1 MKSFLKA
8 GFALLALQSLA
19 FGAGGL
25 LVNKAKTDWTPQENG
40 KVSMTQ
46 ITVENNEK
54 RNAISFNPTGNKDGE
69 NYIMDVVLPPDGL
82 GYGENQKFTFA
93 FHNPKKVD
101 SEDKVGYL
109 EVIVDLS
116 SAKSILASTTK
127 KDEKITK
134 NMADSEVTSPE
145 VYGQY
150 KDNGIGFYMYSQ
162 KHTSNEYQQGTNF
175 GKCKNEIKNGKL
187 DSTAKQFKIVIPDNL
202 CTKQGNKETCKD
214 NNYATLVFATDTFYR
229 DCKTNANTND
239 SKSNFFGIRLS
250 VKHSTEKYSGS
261 SLVLNNMSYNAGASS
276 DAKSTYNLPTLI
288 IGREDVMPE
297 LCTPGMKE
305 ANEKARKAGR
315 AEPYECNFH
324 SQCVKV
330 SCPGNTGTCWS
341 CTGGTKK
348 KQLLWA
354 ACGESDIKDE
364 MDCRK
369 TGAEC
374 KNRIQPQETLMISTA
389 DSSWLFKNRRNNRDD
404 ERLTT
409 YVYPKN
415 SPYPQ
420 DFNDPITN
428 TFGLYKCD
436 QDRVIGGDASNWAS
450 HFQCF
455 NEITWAGNGVYRSTD
470 RNTFNRYGWGSPG
483 DYIQWKYAEP
493 RKLFVFDNTSFDF
506 EGKCWKDFVLNSTI
520 YSGGYL
526 FRREQAV
533 QGNVGGYDLSRI
545 DDCNFYNIRGYSAQF
560 YDDRTY
566 KYHVKAP
573 KIFTISL
580 RDFEKKSN
588 LRILDKNKVSNLVKS
603 NGARTLAE
611 KVFEE
616 ADYKEADHKNLP
628 AFEAKFRIVNAGT
641 ASEAPKKYYFKKD
654 MNCWILSDK
663 GVRTDKKLGN
673 SIERGGKG
681 KGRVNVSIDGSED
694 EPTFTIKSKDF
705 SSDLKGLRIQ
715 CQLDFSDYTNVKD
728 HGSKYRNQP
737 FKYAGLYKNFAY
749 NIQLA
754 SLKILNTTGAHYNDL
769 ALSTRC
775 DFATYWDAFPGNV
788 FERSPIFYNQNDR
801 FEGGKY
807 IARKPFLGHES
818 KRPEG
823 DAGAGDAAQ
832 GPNISSKTRHFRFD
846 ARPLFYAANPVNDN
860 DKLYAGY
867 KYPEDKTKERALNPE
882 EDLKYLSDK
891 TANDKLIE
899 NRAIFFPKSYSG
911 NVSALDI
918 DAKDAEGKPI
928 KGFTSSLTG
937 VIASIY
943 ARDDELEFKQLPS
956 IYSTNNKNNTG
967 TTQKLYNQIENC
979 FNDNICQAV
988 WADLKPKPNP
998 PATFTANA
1006 FVYSDIVNGD
1016 KYLAYN
1022 NYGKTLLRLGDSE
1035 QTTFSQN
1042 NKTTHSDDPEPL
1054 CDVGEAKSTCDAGDP
1069 NCQKFRA
1076 NGGLYGCDTIV
1087 VNNSKAHNLQ
1097 NMPADFE
1104 RKGFKFYTFNPAM
1117 MKINTTLSNKSASNS
1132 PYNSE
1137 KFTYHRA
1144 PCSSYPDSTNCND
1157 ELENAT
1163 FTIQVGAAG
1172 ANKANILANNFLS
1185 RYDGQA
1191 KAPNDPAEDN
1201 IEFRSGLVTPVVVHP
1216 DNRNVNNHISTNEFR
1231 FKITSE
1237 QFKTMSLLLAPR
1249 CDTMKLGYSG
1259 LKEICRNGNT
1269 IDENNYIAKA
1279 VGAQLVT
1286 ATKKMHNQQNT
1297 QGTQYLEQTHYQNL
1311 LAGASKNGVLDVT
1324 IFKTGFTKGVADLKN
1339 IDRTT
1344 NPKKDLGLLF
1354 GQKASEYSL
1363 KEKEPVPIKTEAKK
1377 VEVPDKNQEPKN
1389 KWLEDNN
1396 ISAMV
1401 DATGGAAILD
1411 VVLVAP
1417 NKQVGGKTGDLKD
1430 NAVFLAAYTS
1440 NPLMAKE
1447 LQDAKIIGDIIPGY
1461 ANYYRI
1467 RRDAF
1472 PALNA
1477 KLFEYSVD
1485 GADIGANNITAIG
1498 QNEQSQKQ
1506 SGDFLKVPAGKS
1518 VFVKLLGD
1526 DAQMYCN
1533 FIRNCYPLPNG
1544 AGYGAIFTS
1553 FESKS
1558 TDWKGGSTII
1568 DEAVNKAKTR
1578 PTQRRIA
1585 WSDCNF
1591 CLSF

>member
-8 GFALLALQSLA
+8 GFTLLALQSLA

-25 LVNKAKTDWTPQENG
+25 LVNKAKTDWTPQDGG
-40 KVSMTQ
+40 KVTMTKINGTMQ
-46 ITVENNEK
+46 
-54 RNAISFNPTGNKDGE
+54 AISFTTNGNKDGE
-69 NYIMDVVLPPDGL
+69 NYIMDVVSDGGL
-82 GYGENQKFTFA
+82 GHGGTRPAGQNNAQQYTFA
-93 FHNPKKVD
+93 FQNPKKVYD
-101 SEDKVGYL
+101 ESKVGYL

-116 SAKSILASTTK
+116 SAKSIPASITK
-127 KDEKITK
+127 KDETIK
-134 NMADSEVTSPE
+134 NNINADKVTSPE

-150 KDNGIGFYMYSQ
+150 KDNGIGFYMYSK
-162 KHTSNEYQQGTNF
+162 KHASNEYQDGTNF

-214 NNYATLVFATDTFYR
+214 NNYATLIFATDTFYK
-229 DCKTNANTND
+229 DCKTKAENAND
-239 SKSNFFGIRLS
+239 FEKSKSNFFGIRLS

-261 SLVLNNMSYNAGASS
+261 SLVLNNMSYNSGLSSGAG
-276 DAKSTYNLPTLI
+276 TYNLPTLI
-288 IGREDVMPE
+288 IGREEELPE

-315 AEPYECNFH
+315 SEPYECNFN

-330 SCPGNTGTCWS
+330 SCPNLKDGDTCWN
-341 CTGGTKK
+341 CTGGVKK

-369 TGAEC
+369 TAARCEG
-374 KNRIQPQETLMISTA
+374 RIGRERSRNYDLNYRYIRVHGDDRYELQNFVSVYDDKSGFWGEKFWIEFARCYSNEWGPSWGQGPKPEQYERKDSIYSSGYRWTYGNWRHKGSVYNA
-389 DSSWLFKNRRNNRDD
+389 DSSWTGIPCLWP
-404 ERLTT
+404 TT
-409 YVYPKN
+409 
-415 SPYPQ
+415 
-420 DFNDPITN
+420 
-428 TFGLYKCD
+428 
-436 QDRVIGGDASNWAS
+436 
-450 HFQCF
+450 
-455 NEITWAGNGVYRSTD
+455 
-470 RNTFNRYGWGSPG
+470 
-483 DYIQWKYAEP
+483 
-493 RKLFVFDNTSFDF
+493 
-506 EGKCWKDFVLNSTI
+506 LNSW
-520 YSGGYL
+520 
-526 FRREQAV
+526 V
-533 QGNVGGYDLSRI
+533 
-545 DDCNFYNIRGYSAQF
+545 RGWFEYE
-560 YDDRTY
+560 
-566 KYHVKAP
+566 VKTP
-573 KIFTISL
+573 KLFTISL
-580 RDFEKKSN
+580 REYANK
-588 LRILDKNKVSNLVKS
+588 DK
-603 NGARTLAE
+603 
-611 KVFEE
+611 
-616 ADYKEADHKNLP
+616 DDMDHDKIP
-628 AFEAKFRIVNAGT
+628 AFVAKFKIVNASTEVGT
-641 ASEAPKKYYFKKD
+641 KVDDGLPYHEYTIKKVQKKFFKDKQIICYFLK
-654 MNCWILSDK
+654 
-663 GVRTDKKLGN
+663 T
-673 SIERGGKG
+673 
-681 KGRVNVSIDGSED
+681 DGSKIGNVKVKLDGTED
-694 EPTFTIKSKDF
+694 EPTFTINTRDRF
-705 SSDLKGLRIQ
+705 SPSDSVKGARIQ
-715 CQLDFSDYTNVKD
+715 CRFDLSDIGHTGY
-728 HGSKYRNQP
+728 SKNDYDN
-737 FKYAGLYKNFAY
+737 KGLYNEFAY
-749 NIQLA
+749 NIQLV
-754 SLKILNTTGAHYNDL
+754 SLKILNTAGANYKDL
-769 ALSTRC
+769 SLNTKCS
-775 DFATYWDAFPGNV
+775 FATNWKSRPARMGGEDDL
-788 FERSPIFYNQNDR
+788 ESSPWRYIITDEYEYSYDSHQNADR
-801 FEGGKY
+801 APK
-807 IARKPFLGHES
+807 S
-818 KRPEG
+818 K
-823 DAGAGDAAQ
+823 Q
-832 GPNISSKTRHFRFD
+832 RHFRFD

-899 NRAIFFPKSYSG
+899 NRAIFFPQNYSG
-911 NVSALDI
+911 NVAALDI
-918 DAKDAEGKPI
+918 DAKDAEGKAI

-956 IYSTNNKNNTG
+956 IYSTNNKNSAD
-967 TTQKLYNQIENC
+967 TQKLYNQIENC

-988 WADLKPKPNP
+988 WADLKPKQNNTL
-998 PATFTANA
+998 AFSANA

-1069 NCQKFRA
+1069 NCQKFRKD
-1076 NGGLYGCDTIV
+1076 GGLYGCDTIV
-1087 VNNSKAHNLQ
+1087 VNNSKAFNLQ
-1097 NMPADFE
+1097 KMPADFE

-1216 DNRNVNNHISTNEFR
+1216 DNRNVNNPISTNEFR

-1279 VGAQLVT
+1279 EGAQLVT

-1311 LAGASKNGVLDVT
+1311 LAGASQNGVLDVT

-1363 KEKEPVPIKTEAKK
+1363 KEKEPVVIKTEAKK
-1377 VEVPDKNQEPKN
+1377 VEVPDRTQEPKN
-1389 KWLEDNN
+1389 QWLEDNK

-1401 DATGGAAILD
+1401 DATGGAAMLD
-1411 VVLVAP
+1411 VILVAP

-1440 NPLMAKE
+1440 NPLVAKE

-1477 KLFEYSVD
+1477 KLFDYSVEGGGNID
-1485 GADIGANNITAIG
+1485 ITAIG

-1506 SGDFLKVPAGKS
+1506 SGDFLRVPAGKNIN
-1518 VFVKLLGD
+1518 VKLMD
-1526 DAQMYCN
+1526 PDAQMYCN

-1553 FESKS
+1553 FESKN

-1585 WSDCNF
+1585 W
-1591 CLSF
+1591 

>member
-40 KVSMTQ
+40 KVNMQ
-46 ITVENNEK
+46 EITVGKGDK
-54 RNAISFNPTGNKDGE
+54 RNAIPFNPPANKDGE
-69 NYIMDVVLPPDGL
+69 NYIMDVVLPDGL
-82 GYGENQKFTFA
+82 GHGGNRPGGVNPQQFTFA
-93 FHNPKKVD
+93 FQNPKQVND
-101 SEDKVGYL
+101 ESKVGYL

-116 SAKSILASTTK
+116 SARSIPAVLTK
-127 KDEKITK
+127 KDDTIKSNIDNDK
-134 NMADSEVTSPE
+134 VTSPE

-175 GKCKNEIKNGKL
+175 GKCKNEIRDNKL
-187 DSTAKQFKIVIPDNL
+187 NSTAKQFKIVIPDNL
-202 CTKQGNKETCKD
+202 CDRNGNNCKN
-214 NNYATLVFATDTFYR
+214 NNYATLIFATDTFYR
-229 DCKTNANTND
+229 GCKKEAKDANSFND

-250 VKHSTEKYSGS
+250 VKHSTEKYAGS
-261 SLVLNNMSYNAGASS
+261 SLVLNNMSYNAGALS
-276 DAKSTYNLPTLI
+276 DVKSTYNLPTLI
-288 IGREDVMPE
+288 IGREDVLPE
-297 LCTPGMKE
+297 LCTPGMLE
-305 ANEKARKAGR
+305 ANENARKEKR
-315 AEPYECNFH
+315 TEPYECNFN

-330 SCPGNTGTCWS
+330 ACPWLKPGDTCWN
-341 CTGGTKK
+341 CTGGVKK

-369 TGAEC
+369 TAAEC
-374 KNRIQPQETLMISTA
+374 KNRIIGGWGNSKHELRDTENTITFQCAKCINGLGFIENCWEETALNSSIYSNGYYYERKQYAEGKLYNKTGETVGCHRNNQTCKA
-389 DSSWLFKNRRNNRDD
+389 DSMTIAPRGRNVQTRG
-404 ERLTT
+404 
-409 YVYPKN
+409 
-415 SPYPQ
+415 
-420 DFNDPITN
+420 ITFPGQLGGGSGGGGGN
-428 TFGLYKCD
+428 AGFQPGGITKPGGI
-436 QDRVIGGDASNWAS
+436 IGGNSGNTAVCEYR
-450 HFQCF
+450 HF
-455 NEITWAGNGVYRSTD
+455 
-470 RNTFNRYGWGSPG
+470 
-483 DYIQWKYAEP
+483 
-493 RKLFVFDNTSFDF
+493 
-506 EGKCWKDFVLNSTI
+506 
-520 YSGGYL
+520 
-526 FRREQAV
+526 
-533 QGNVGGYDLSRI
+533 
-545 DDCNFYNIRGYSAQF
+545 
-560 YDDRTY
+560 
-566 KYHVKAP
+566 VKAP
-573 KIFTISL
+573 KLLTLSL
-580 RDFEKKSN
+580 REYANRNKDN
-588 LRILDKNKVSNLVKS
+588 MDHDKI
-603 NGARTLAE
+603 
-611 KVFEE
+611 
-616 ADYKEADHKNLP
+616 P
-628 AFEAKFRIVNAGT
+628 AFEAKFKIVNASTEIGQKVDKNSNENTYKIKKVQKSFFKNEITCNFLDKTGNTIGNDVKVRLDGT
-641 ASEAPKKYYFKKD
+641 
-654 MNCWILSDK
+654 
-663 GVRTDKKLGN
+663 
-673 SIERGGKG
+673 
-681 KGRVNVSIDGSED
+681 ED
-694 EPTFTIKSKDF
+694 EPTFTINTRNGF
-705 SSDLKGLRIQ
+705 SSSDSVKGARIQ
-715 CQLDFSDYTNVKD
+715 CRFDLSDYQDRTIN
-728 HGSKYRNQP
+728 
-737 FKYAGLYKNFAY
+737 AGLYQDFAY
-749 NIQLA
+749 NFQLV
-754 SLKILNTTGAHYNDL
+754 SLKILNTAGANYKDLSLNTKCSFAKTWESKPGRVSGGGFLDSFSNNDGV
-769 ALSTRC
+769 
-775 DFATYWDAFPGNV
+775 DFAAKN
-788 FERSPIFYNQNDR
+788 NDKIR
-801 FEGGKY
+801 YYGVDPQVK
-807 IARKPFLGHES
+807 S
-818 KRPEG
+818 
-823 DAGAGDAAQ
+823 AQ
-832 GPNISSKTRHFRFD
+832 RHFRFD

-882 EDLKYLSDK
+882 EDLKFLSDK

-899 NRAIFFPKSYSG
+899 KHAIFFPKSYSG

-918 DAKDAEGKPI
+918 DAKDAEGKAI

-988 WADLKPKPNP
+988 WADLKPKQNNNL
-998 PATFTANA
+998 TFSANA

-1054 CDVGEAKSTCDAGDP
+1054 CDVGEAKSTCDKNDQ

-1087 VNNSKAHNLQ
+1087 VNNSKAYNLQ

-1216 DNRNVNNHISTNEFR
+1216 NNRNANSPISTNEFR

-1249 CDTMKLGYSG
+1249 CDMMKLTYGG
-1259 LKEICRNGNT
+1259 WQEVCQNGNT
-1269 IDENNYIAKA
+1269 IEERNYIAKA
-1279 VGAQLVT
+1279 ENAQLVP
-1286 ATKKMHNQQNT
+1286 ATKKMHNT
-1297 QGTQYLEQTHYQNL
+1297 QTHYQNL
-1311 LAGASKNGVLDVT
+1311 LAGASQNGVLDLT

-1363 KEKEPVPIKTEAKK
+1363 KEKEPVLIKTEAKK
-1377 VEVPDKNQEPKN
+1377 VEVPDRTQEPKN
-1389 KWLEDNN
+1389 QWLEDNK

-1417 NKQVGGKTGDLKD
+1417 NKQVGGKAGDLKD

-1440 NPLMAKE
+1440 NPLMAKD

-1506 SGDFLKVPAGKS
+1506 SGDFLKVPAGKNIN
-1518 VFVKLLGD
+1518 VKLMD
-1526 DAQMYCN
+1526 PDAQMYCN

-1544 AGYGAIFTS
+1544 AGYGAIFTG

-1585 WSDCNF
+1585 W
-1591 CLSF
+1591 

>member
-25 LVNKAKTDWTPQENG
+25 LVNKAKTDWTPQDGG
-40 KVSMTQ
+40 KVTMTKINGTMQ
-46 ITVENNEK
+46 
-54 RNAISFNPTGNKDGE
+54 AISFTTNGNKDGE
-69 NYIMDVVLPPDGL
+69 NYIMDVVLPEGL
-82 GYGENQKFTFA
+82 GHGGKLPPNTNAQQFTFA
-93 FHNPKKVD
+93 FQNPKQVSD
-101 SEDKVGYL
+101 ESKVGYL

-116 SAKSILASTTK
+116 SAKSIPASITK
-127 KDEKITK
+127 KDDTIKSNIDNYK
-134 NMADSEVTSPE
+134 VTSPE

-175 GKCKNEIKNGKL
+175 GKCKNEIKDNKL
-187 DSTAKQFKIVIPDNL
+187 NSTAKQFKIVIPDNL
-202 CTKQGNKETCKD
+202 CDKNGGNCKN
-214 NNYATLVFATDTFYR
+214 NNYATLIFATDTFYR
-229 DCKTNANTND
+229 DCKKEAKDANSFND

-261 SLVLNNMSYNAGASS
+261 SLVLNNMSYNSGLQSGAG
-276 DAKSTYNLPTLI
+276 TYNLPTLI
-288 IGREDVMPE
+288 IGREEELPE

-315 AEPYECNFH
+315 SEPYECNFN
-324 SQCVKV
+324 SQCVKTA
-330 SCPGNTGTCWS
+330 CPGLQPGKTCWN

-369 TGAEC
+369 TAANCEGRIGKERIRNYDLNYNYIRVLGDNMYELQHFRSVNDDKNNFWGDNFWIEFARCPSHGWNGYTPQQFERKDSIYSSGYRWTYGNWRHKGSVYGAG
-374 KNRIQPQETLMISTA
+374 
-389 DSSWLFKNRRNNRDD
+389 SSWAG
-404 ERLTT
+404 
-409 YVYPKN
+409 
-415 SPYPQ
+415 
-420 DFNDPITN
+420 I
-428 TFGLYKCD
+428 
-436 QDRVIGGDASNWAS
+436 A
-450 HFQCF
+450 CF
-455 NEITWAGNGVYRSTD
+455 AMLRSDVT
-470 RNTFNRYGWGSPG
+470 GW
-483 DYIQWKYAEP
+483 YEYE
-493 RKLFVFDNTSFDF
+493 
-506 EGKCWKDFVLNSTI
+506 
-520 YSGGYL
+520 
-526 FRREQAV
+526 
-533 QGNVGGYDLSRI
+533 
-545 DDCNFYNIRGYSAQF
+545 
-560 YDDRTY
+560 
-566 KYHVKAP
+566 VKAP
-573 KIFTISL
+573 KLFTISL
-580 RDFEKKSN
+580 REYANRNKDN
-588 LRILDKNKVSNLVKS
+588 IDHDKI
-603 NGARTLAE
+603 
-611 KVFEE
+611 
-616 ADYKEADHKNLP
+616 P
-628 AFEAKFRIVNAGT
+628 AFEAKFKIVNASTEVGKKVDDGLPYHEYTIKKVQKSFFKNHQITCYFLNKDGKKMGT
-641 ASEAPKKYYFKKD
+641 DVKVS
-654 MNCWILSDK
+654 LK
-663 GVRTDKKLGN
+663 GT
-673 SIERGGKG
+673 
-681 KGRVNVSIDGSED
+681 ED
-694 EPTFTIKSKDF
+694 EPTFTINTRDKF
-705 SSDLKGLRIQ
+705 SPSDSVKGARIQ
-715 CQLDFSDYTNVKD
+715 CRFDLSDIDRGEFVKKD
-728 HGSKYRNQP
+728 DYLNNK
-737 FKYAGLYKNFAY
+737 GLYNEFAY
-749 NIQLA
+749 NIQLV
-754 SLKILNTTGAHYNDL
+754 SLKVLNTANANYKDL
-769 ALSTRC
+769 SLNTKCS
-775 DFATYWDAFPGNV
+775 FATNWKSRPA
-788 FERSPIFYNQNDR
+788 RM
-801 FEGGKY
+801 GGEADMESAPWRY
-807 IARKPFLGHES
+807 IITDEYDYSYDEQAPRATKS
-818 KRPEG
+818 K
-823 DAGAGDAAQ
+823 Q
-832 GPNISSKTRHFRFD
+832 RHFRFD

-899 NRAIFFPKSYSG
+899 KHAIFFPKDYRG
-911 NVSALDI
+911 NVAALDI
-918 DAKDAEGKPI
+918 DAKDAEGKAI

-956 IYSTNNKNNTG
+956 IYSTNNKNNAG

-988 WADLKPKPNP
+988 WADLKPKQNNNL
-998 PATFTANA
+998 AFSANA

-1042 NKTTHSDDPEPL
+1042 NKTTHSDDPEAL
-1054 CDVGEAKSTCDAGDP
+1054 CDVGEAKSTCDQNDP
-1069 NCQKFRA
+1069 NCQKFRKD
-1076 NGGLYGCDTIV
+1076 GGLYGCDTIV
-1087 VNNSKAHNLQ
+1087 VNNSKAYNL
-1097 NMPADFE
+1097 NKMPADFE

-1144 PCSSYPDSTNCND
+1144 PCSSYPDPTNCND

-1191 KAPNDPAEDN
+1191 KAPQNYEEN
-1201 IEFRSGLVTPVVVHP
+1201 IEFRSGLVTPVVVHK
-1216 DNRNVNNHISTNEFR
+1216 VNNTDLVSTNELR

-1249 CDTMKLGYSG
+1249 CDMMKSRYSG
-1259 LKEICRNGNT
+1259 WQEVCQRGDIIN
-1269 IDENNYIAKA
+1269 ENNYIASA
-1279 VGAQLVT
+1279 TGAQLVT
-1286 ATKKMHNQQNT
+1286 ATKKMHNT
-1297 QGTQYLEQTHYQNL
+1297 QTHYQNL

-1324 IFKTGFTKGVADLKN
+1324 IFKTGFTKGAADLKN
-1339 IDRTT
+1339 IDRTA

-1363 KEKEPVPIKTEAKK
+1363 KEKEPVLIKTEAKK
-1377 VEVPDKNQEPKN
+1377 VEVPDKTQETKNQ
-1389 KWLEDNN
+1389 WLEDNK

-1401 DATGGAAILD
+1401 DTTGGAAMLD

-1440 NPLMAKE
+1440 NPLVAKE

-1477 KLFEYSVD
+1477 KLFEYSVEGGGNID
-1485 GADIGANNITAIG
+1485 ITAIG

-1506 SGDFLKVPAGKS
+1506 SGDFLRVPAGKNIS
-1518 VFVKLLGD
+1518 VKLMD
-1526 DAQMYCN
+1526 PDAQMYCN
-1533 FIRNCYPLPNG
+1533 FIRNCYPLPNN
-1544 AGYGAIFTS
+1544 AGYGAIFTG

-1568 DEAVNKAKTR
+1568 DEVVNKAKTR

-1585 WSDCNF
+1585 W
-1591 CLSF
+1591 

>member
-40 KVSMTQ
+40 KVNLQ
-46 ITVENNEK
+46 EITVGNGDRRK
-54 RNAISFNPTGNKDGE
+54 AIPFSPPANKDGE
-69 NYIMDVVLPPDGL
+69 NYIMDVVLPDGL
-82 GYGENQKFTFA
+82 GHGGNRPGGVNLQQFTFA
-93 FHNPKKVD
+93 FQNPKKVSD
-101 SEDKVGYL
+101 ENKVGYL

-116 SAKSILASTTK
+116 SAKSIPASITK
-127 KDEKITK
+127 KDDTIKSNIDNDK
-134 NMADSEVTSPE
+134 VTSPE

-150 KDNGIGFYMYSQ
+150 KDSGIGFYMYSQ

-175 GKCKNEIKNGKL
+175 GKCKNEIKDNKL
-187 DSTAKQFKIVIPDNL
+187 NSTAKQFKIVIPDNL
-202 CTKQGNKETCKD
+202 CDRNGGNCKN
-214 NNYATLVFATDTFYR
+214 NNYAILIFATDTFYR
-229 DCKTNANTND
+229 DCKKEAKDANSFND

-261 SLVLNNMSYNAGASS
+261 SLVLNNMSYNSGL
-276 DAKSTYNLPTLI
+276 KSGSGTYNLPTLI
-288 IGREDVMPE
+288 IGREEELPE
-297 LCTPGMKE
+297 LCTPGMLE
-305 ANEKARKAGR
+305 ANKKASQAGR
-315 AEPYECNFH
+315 PEPYECNFN
-324 SQCVKV
+324 SQCIKAT
-330 SCPGNTGTCWS
+330 CPWLQPGQTCWD
-341 CTGGTKK
+341 CTGGVKK

-354 ACGESDIKDE
+354 ACGEE
-364 MDCRK
+364 ENVRNEVDCRK
-369 TGAEC
+369 TAASCEGRIGKERIRNYDLNYNYIRVHGDNMYELQHFKSVYDDKSSFWGDNFWVEFARCPSNGWNGYTPQQFERKDSIYSSGYRWTYGNWRHKGSVYGAG
-374 KNRIQPQETLMISTA
+374 
-389 DSSWLFKNRRNNRDD
+389 SSWAG
-404 ERLTT
+404 
-409 YVYPKN
+409 
-415 SPYPQ
+415 
-420 DFNDPITN
+420 I
-428 TFGLYKCD
+428 
-436 QDRVIGGDASNWAS
+436 A
-450 HFQCF
+450 CF
-455 NEITWAGNGVYRSTD
+455 AMLRADVT
-470 RNTFNRYGWGSPG
+470 GW
-483 DYIQWKYAEP
+483 
-493 RKLFVFDNTSFDF
+493 F
-506 EGKCWKDFVLNSTI
+506 E
-520 YSGGYL
+520 Y
-526 FRREQAV
+526 E
-533 QGNVGGYDLSRI
+533 
-545 DDCNFYNIRGYSAQF
+545 
-560 YDDRTY
+560 
-566 KYHVKAP
+566 VKAP
-573 KIFTISL
+573 KLFTISL
-580 RDFEKKSN
+580 REYANRNKDNIEH
-588 LRILDKNKVSNLVKS
+588 DKI
-603 NGARTLAE
+603 
-611 KVFEE
+611 
-616 ADYKEADHKNLP
+616 P
-628 AFEAKFRIVNAGT
+628 AFEAKFKIVNASTEVGKLMDLPYHKPTIKKVQKSFFKHNQITCYFLNKDGKKIGT
-641 ASEAPKKYYFKKD
+641 DVK
-654 MNCWILSDK
+654 
-663 GVRTDKKLGN
+663 VKLG
-673 SIERGGKG
+673 GT
-681 KGRVNVSIDGSED
+681 ED
-694 EPTFTIKSKDF
+694 EPTFTINTRDKF
-705 SSDLKGLRIQ
+705 SPSDSVKGARIQ
-715 CQLDFSDYTNVKD
+715 CRFDLSDIEPQEFVRKD
-728 HGSKYRNQP
+728 DYENK
-737 FKYAGLYKNFAY
+737 GLYNQFAY
-749 NIQLA
+749 NIQLV
-754 SLKILNTTGAHYNDL
+754 SLKILNTANANYKDL
-769 ALSTRC
+769 SLNTKCS
-775 DFATYWDAFPGNV
+775 FATNWKSRPGRMGGEADMEVAPWRYIITDEYDYNYD
-788 FERSPIFYNQNDR
+788 EQAPIAT
-801 FEGGKY
+801 K
-807 IARKPFLGHES
+807 S
-818 KRPEG
+818 K
-823 DAGAGDAAQ
+823 Q
-832 GPNISSKTRHFRFD
+832 RHFRFD

-860 DKLYAGY
+860 NKLYAGY

-911 NVSALDI
+911 NVAALDI
-918 DAKDAEGKPI
+918 DAKDAEGKAI

-956 IYSTNNKNNTG
+956 IYSTNNKNNAG

-988 WADLKPKPNP
+988 WADLKPKQNNTL
-998 PATFTANA
+998 AFSANA

-1054 CDVGEAKSTCDAGDP
+1054 CDVGEAKSTCDSKDKD
-1069 NCQKFRA
+1069 CKTFRKG
-1076 NGGLYGCDTIV
+1076 GGLYGCDTIV
-1087 VNNSKAHNLQ
+1087 VNNSKAHNLN

-1216 DNRNVNNHISTNEFR
+1216 NNRNANSPISTNEFR

-1249 CDTMKLGYSG
+1249 CDMVYS
-1259 LKEICRNGNT
+1259 KYSSKWQEICQSGNT
-1269 IDENNYIAKA
+1269 MNENNYIASA
-1279 VGAQLVT
+1279 TGANLVA
-1286 ATKKMHNQQNT
+1286 ATKKMHNT
-1297 QGTQYLEQTHYQNL
+1297 QTHYQNL

-1324 IFKTGFTKGVADLKN
+1324 IFKTGFTKGAADLKN

-1363 KEKEPVPIKTEAKK
+1363 KEKEPVLIKTEAKK
-1377 VEVPDKNQEPKN
+1377 VEVPDKTQETKNQ
-1389 KWLEDNN
+1389 WLEDNK

-1401 DATGGAAILD
+1401 DTTGGAAMLD
-1411 VVLVAP
+1411 VILVAP

-1440 NPLMAKE
+1440 NPLVAKE

-1477 KLFEYSVD
+1477 KLFEYSVEGGGNID
-1485 GADIGANNITAIG
+1485 ITAIG

-1506 SGDFLKVPAGKS
+1506 SGDFLRVPAGKNIN
-1518 VFVKLLGD
+1518 VKLMD
-1526 DAQMYCN
+1526 PDAQMYCN
-1533 FIRNCYPLPNG
+1533 FIRNCYPLPSG
-1544 AGYGAIFTS
+1544 GYGAIFTG
-1553 FESKS
+1553 FESKN
-1558 TDWKGGSTII
+1558 TTWQGGSTII

-1585 WSDCNF
+1585 W
-1591 CLSF
+1591 

>member
-40 KVSMTQ
+40 KVNMQ
-46 ITVENNEK
+46 EITVGNGDK
-54 RNAISFNPTGNKDGE
+54 RNAIPFNPPGNKDGE
-69 NYIMDVVLPPDGL
+69 NYIMDVVLPDGL
-82 GYGENQKFTFA
+82 GHGGNRPGGVNPQQFTFA
-93 FHNPKKVD
+93 FQNPKQVND
-101 SEDKVGYL
+101 ENKVGYL

-116 SAKSILASTTK
+116 SAKSIPASITK
-127 KDEKITK
+127 KDDTIKSNIDNDK
-134 NMADSEVTSPE
+134 VTSPE

-175 GKCKNEIKNGKL
+175 GKCKNEIKDNKL
-187 DSTAKQFKIVIPDNL
+187 NSTAKQFKIVIPDNL
-202 CTKQGNKETCKD
+202 CEKNGRNCKN
-214 NNYATLVFATDTFYR
+214 NNYATLIFATDTFYR
-229 DCKTNANTND
+229 GCKKEAKDPNSFND

-261 SLVLNNMSYNAGASS
+261 SLVLNNMSYNSGLSSGAG
-276 DAKSTYNLPTLI
+276 TYNLPTLI
-288 IGREDVMPE
+288 IGREDVLPD

-305 ANEKARKAGR
+305 ANEKASKAGR
-315 AEPYECNFH
+315 AEPYECNFN
-324 SQCVKV
+324 SQCVKA
-330 SCPGNTGTCWS
+330 SCPWIKDGSTETCWN

-354 ACGESDIKDE
+354 ACGSTDDVKQEI
-364 MDCRK
+364 DCRK

-374 KNRIQPQETLMISTA
+374 KNRIQTSETLMISTA
-389 DSSWLFKNRRNNRDD
+389 DSSYWFVNRRNNRDD
-404 ERLTT
+404 VRLTT
-409 YVYPKN
+409 YIYPNN
-415 SPYPQ
+415 SPYPLNFSDQ
-420 DFNDPITN
+420 VTG
-428 TFGLYKCD
+428 TSGTYKCENANV
-436 QDRVIGGDASNWAS
+436 QCGSASNWAS
-450 HFQCF
+450 HYQCV
-455 NEITWAGNGVYRSTD
+455 NEITYGGGGNYYSTNQ
-470 RNTFNRYGWGSPG
+470 NTYNRYGWSG
-483 DYIQWKYAEP
+483 DSNYPQWCYAEP
-493 RKLFVFDNTSFDF
+493 RKLFVFNGSTANNGATSFDF
-506 EGKCWKDFVLNSTI
+506 EGKCWKDFVYNSTI
-520 YSGGYL
+520 YSGGFL
-526 FRREQAV
+526 FRREQV
-533 QGNVGGYDLSRI
+533 VKGQVGSDHLGRR
-545 DDCNFYNIRGYSAQF
+545 DDCSMDSTWSQAYQ
-560 YDDRTY
+560 DERTY
-566 KYHVKAP
+566 KYYVKAP

-588 LRILDKNKVSNLVKS
+588 LRILDKNKVSNLVK
-603 NGARTLAE
+603 NNNARTLAE

-628 AFEAKFRIVNAGT
+628 AFEAKFRIVSAGT
-641 ASEAPKKYYFKKD
+641 TSEAPKKYYFKKN
-654 MNCWILSDK
+654 MNCWILKPD
-663 GVRTDKKLGN
+663 GERTDKKLGN
-673 SIERGGKG
+673 SITSGG
-681 KGRVNVSIDGSED
+681 GRVRVTIEGSED
-694 EPTFTIKSKDF
+694 DPTFTIKSKEF

-715 CQLDFSDYTNVKD
+715 CQLDFSDYTNVKE
-728 HGSKYRNQP
+728 HGNKYRNQP

-754 SLKILNTTGAHYNDL
+754 SLKILNTEGAHYNDL
-769 ALSTRC
+769 TLSTRC
-775 DFATYWDAFPGNV
+775 DFATYWDAFPGSP
-788 FERSPIFYNQNDR
+788 FEKSPIFYNANDQ

-818 KRPEG
+818 RRSEG
-823 DAGAGDAAQ
+823 DAGAGNAAQ
-832 GPNISSKTRHFRFD
+832 GPNVSSKTRHFRFD
-846 ARPLFYAANPVNDN
+846 ARPLFYAANPVDDN
-860 DKLYAGY
+860 NKLYAGY

-882 EDLKYLSDK
+882 EDLKFLSDK

-899 NRAIFFPKSYSG
+899 NRAIFFPQNYSG
-911 NVSALDI
+911 NVAALDI
-918 DAKDAEGKPI
+918 DAKDAEGKAI

-956 IYSTNNKNNTG
+956 IYSTNNKNNAD
-967 TTQKLYNQIENC
+967 TQKLYNQIENC

-988 WADLKPKPNP
+988 WADLKPKQNNNL
-998 PATFTANA
+998 AFSANA

-1042 NKTTHSDDPEPL
+1042 NKTTHSDDPEAL
-1054 CDVGEAKSTCDAGDP
+1054 CDVGEAKSTCDQNDP
-1069 NCQKFRA
+1069 NCQKFRKD
-1076 NGGLYGCDTIV
+1076 GGLYGCDTIV
-1087 VNNSKAHNLQ
+1087 VNNSKAYNL
-1097 NMPADFE
+1097 NKMPADFE

-1144 PCSSYPDSTNCND
+1144 PCSSYPDPTNCND

-1191 KAPNDPAEDN
+1191 KAPQNYEEN
-1201 IEFRSGLVTPVVVHP
+1201 IEFRSGLVTPVVVHK
-1216 DNRNVNNHISTNEFR
+1216 VNNTDLVSTNELR

-1249 CDTMKLGYSG
+1249 CDMMKLKYSG
-1259 LKEICRNGNT
+1259 WQEICQKGDVIN
-1269 IDENNYIAKA
+1269 EANYIARA
-1279 VGAQLVT
+1279 ENSQLVP
-1286 ATKKMHNQQNT
+1286 ATKKMHNT
-1297 QGTQYLEQTHYQNL
+1297 QTHYQNL

-1324 IFKTGFTKGVADLKN
+1324 IFKTGFTKGAADLKN
-1339 IDRTT
+1339 IDRTA

-1363 KEKEPVPIKTEAKK
+1363 KEKEPVLIKTEAKK
-1377 VEVPDKNQEPKN
+1377 VEVPDKTQETKNQ
-1389 KWLEDNN
+1389 WLEDNK

-1401 DATGGAAILD
+1401 DTTGGAAMLD

-1440 NPLMAKE
+1440 NPLVAKE

-1477 KLFEYSVD
+1477 KLFEYSVEGGGNID
-1485 GADIGANNITAIG
+1485 ITAIG

-1506 SGDFLKVPAGKS
+1506 SGDFLRVPAGKNIN
-1518 VFVKLLGD
+1518 VKLMD
-1526 DAQMYCN
+1526 PDAQMYCN

-1544 AGYGAIFTS
+1544 AGYGAIFTG
-1553 FESKS
+1553 FESKN
-1558 TDWKGGSTII
+1558 TTWQGGSTII

-1585 WSDCNF
+1585 W
-1591 CLSF
+1591 

>member
-40 KVSMTQ
+40 KVNMQ
-46 ITVENNEK
+46 EITIGNGDK
-54 RNAISFNPTGNKDGE
+54 RNAIPFNPPGNKDGE
-69 NYIMDVVLPPDGL
+69 NYIMDVVLPPNGL
-82 GYGENQKFTFA
+82 GYGDSQKFTFA
-93 FHNPKKVD
+93 FQNPKKVYD
-101 SEDKVGYL
+101 ENKVGYL

-116 SAKSILASTTK
+116 SAKSILASTTN
-127 KDEKITK
+127 KDETIKK
-134 NMADSEVTSPE
+134 NMDDGQVTSPE

-150 KDNGIGFYMYSQ
+150 KDSGIGFYMYSQ
-162 KHTSNEYQQGTNF
+162 KHANNEYQQGTNF
-175 GKCKNEIKNGKL
+175 GKCKNEIKNDKL

-202 CTKQGNKETCKD
+202 CTRTGNKETCKD
-214 NNYATLVFATDTFYR
+214 NNYATLVFATDTLYR

-250 VKHSTEKYSGS
+250 VKHSTEKYAGS
-261 SLVLNNMSYNAGASS
+261 SLVLNNMSYNSGLKSGAG
-276 DAKSTYNLPTLI
+276 TYNLPTLI
-288 IGREDVMPE
+288 IGREEELPE

-315 AEPYECNFH
+315 AEPYECNFN
-324 SQCVKV
+324 SQCIKAT
-330 SCPGNTGTCWS
+330 CPWLQPGQTCWD
-341 CTGGTKK
+341 CTGGVKK

-354 ACGESDIKDE
+354 ACGEE
-364 MDCRK
+364 ENVRNEVDCRK
-369 TGAEC
+369 TAANCEG
-374 KNRIQPQETLMISTA
+374 RIGKERSSNYDLNYNYLKVNGNSMYEYHHFRSVNDDRNGFWGDNFYMEFVRCPSNGWHGYTPQQYERKDSIYSSGYRWTYGNWRHIGTTA
-389 DSSWLFKNRRNNRDD
+389 NGSHGGSSWA
-404 ERLTT
+404 
-409 YVYPKN
+409 
-415 SPYPQ
+415 
-420 DFNDPITN
+420 
-428 TFGLYKCD
+428 GLHCYSLL
-436 QDRVIGGDASNWAS
+436 VGD
-450 HFQCF
+450 
-455 NEITWAGNGVYRSTD
+455 
-470 RNTFNRYGWGSPG
+470 
-483 DYIQWKYAEP
+483 
-493 RKLFVFDNTSFDF
+493 
-506 EGKCWKDFVLNSTI
+506 
-520 YSGGYL
+520 
-526 FRREQAV
+526 V
-533 QGNVGGYDLSRI
+533 QGWYE
-545 DDCNFYNIRGYSAQF
+545 YE
-560 YDDRTY
+560 
-566 KYHVKAP
+566 VKAP
-573 KIFTISL
+573 KLFTISL
-580 RDFEKKSN
+580 REYANK
-588 LRILDKNKVSNLVKS
+588 DKDNM
-603 NGARTLAE
+603 
-611 KVFEE
+611 
-616 ADYKEADHKNLP
+616 DHDKIP
-628 AFEAKFRIVNAGT
+628 AFEAKFKIVNASTEVGKLMDLNYHKPTIKKVQKSFFKNHQITCYFLNTDGKKIGGDVKVKLYGT
-641 ASEAPKKYYFKKD
+641 
-654 MNCWILSDK
+654 
-663 GVRTDKKLGN
+663 
-673 SIERGGKG
+673 
-681 KGRVNVSIDGSED
+681 ED
-694 EPTFTIKSKDF
+694 EPTFTINTRNGF
-705 SSDLKGLRIQ
+705 SSNDSVKGKRIQ
-715 CQLDFSDYTNVKD
+715 CRFDLSDIDRGEFVRKD
-728 HGSKYRNQP
+728 DYLNDK
-737 FKYAGLYKNFAY
+737 GLYNEFAY
-749 NIQLA
+749 NIQLV
-754 SLKILNTTGAHYNDL
+754 SLKVLNTANANYKDL
-769 ALSTRC
+769 SLNTKCS
-775 DFATYWDAFPGNV
+775 FATRWKSRPARVGG
-788 FERSPIFYNQNDR
+788 QNDTESAPWR
-801 FEGGKY
+801 Y
-807 IARKPFLGHES
+807 IITDEYEYYYDEQAPRATKS
-818 KRPEG
+818 K
-823 DAGAGDAAQ
+823 Q
-832 GPNISSKTRHFRFD
+832 RHFRFD
-846 ARPLFYAANPVNDN
+846 ARPLFYAANPVDDKN
-860 DKLYAGY
+860 KLYAGY

-899 NRAIFFPKSYSG
+899 NRAIFFPQNYSG
-911 NVSALDI
+911 NVAALDI
-918 DAKDAEGKPI
+918 DAKDAEGKAI

-956 IYSTNNKNNTG
+956 IYSTNNKNNAN

-1054 CDVGEAKSTCDAGDP
+1054 CDVGEAKSTCDKNDQ

-1191 KAPNDPAEDN
+1191 KAPQNYEEN
-1201 IEFRSGLVTPVVVHP
+1201 IEFRSGLVTPVVVHK
-1216 DNRNVNNHISTNEFR
+1216 VNNTDLVSTNELR

-1249 CDTMKLGYSG
+1249 CDMVKLKYSG
-1259 LKEICRNGNT
+1259 WQEVCQRGDIIN
-1269 IDENNYIAKA
+1269 ENNYIASA
-1279 VGAQLVT
+1279 TTGAQLVT
-1286 ATKKMHNQQNT
+1286 ATKKMHNT
-1297 QGTQYLEQTHYQNL
+1297 QTHYQNL
-1311 LAGASKNGVLDVT
+1311 LAGASQNGVLDVT
-1324 IFKTGFTKGVADLKN
+1324 IYKTGFTKGVADLKN

-1363 KEKEPVPIKTEAKK
+1363 KEKEPVVIKTEAKK
-1377 VEVPDKNQEPKN
+1377 VEVPDKTQEPKN
-1389 KWLEDNN
+1389 KWLEDNK

-1417 NKQVGGKTGDLKD
+1417 NKQVGGKAGDLKD

-1440 NPLMAKE
+1440 NPLVAKE

-1477 KLFEYSVD
+1477 KLFDYSVD

-1506 SGDFLKVPAGKS
+1506 SGDFLRVPAGKS

-1533 FIRNCYPLPNG
+1533 FIRNCYPLPNN

-1585 WSDCNF
+1585 W
-1591 CLSF
+1591 

>member
-40 KVSMTQ
+40 KVTLQ
-46 ITVENNEK
+46 EITVGNGDK
-54 RNAISFNPTGNKDGE
+54 RNAIPFNPTGNKDGE
-69 NYIMDVVLPPDGL
+69 NYIMDVVSEGGL
-82 GYGENQKFTFA
+82 GHGGTRPAGQNNAQQYTFA
-93 FHNPKKVD
+93 FQNPKKVYD
-101 SEDKVGYL
+101 ESKVGYL

-116 SAKSILASTTK
+116 SAKSIPASITK
-127 KDEKITK
+127 KDDTIKSNIDNDK
-134 NMADSEVTSPE
+134 VTSPE

-150 KDNGIGFYMYSQ
+150 KDSGIGFYMYSQ

-175 GKCKNEIKNGKL
+175 GKCKNEIKDNKL
-187 DSTAKQFKIVIPDNL
+187 NSTAKQFKIVIPDNL
-202 CTKQGNKETCKD
+202 CDKNGGNCKN
-214 NNYATLVFATDTFYR
+214 NNYATLIFATDTFYR
-229 DCKTNANTND
+229 DCKKEAKDPNSFND

-261 SLVLNNMSYNAGASS
+261 SLVLNNMSYNSGL
-276 DAKSTYNLPTLI
+276 KSGSGTYNLPTLI
-288 IGREDVMPE
+288 IGRKEELPE

-315 AEPYECNFH
+315 AEPYECNFN
-324 SQCVKV
+324 SQCIKAT
-330 SCPGNTGTCWS
+330 CPWLQPGQTCWD
-341 CTGGTKK
+341 CTGGVKK

-354 ACGESDIKDE
+354 ACGEE
-364 MDCRK
+364 ENVRNEVDCRK
-369 TGAEC
+369 TAANCEG
-374 KNRIQPQETLMISTA
+374 RIGKERSSNYDLNYNYLKVNGNSMYEYHHFRSVNDDRNGFWGDNFYMEFVRCPSNGWHGYTPQQFERKDSIYSSGYRWTYGNWRHIGTTA
-389 DSSWLFKNRRNNRDD
+389 NGSHGGSSWA
-404 ERLTT
+404 
-409 YVYPKN
+409 
-415 SPYPQ
+415 
-420 DFNDPITN
+420 
-428 TFGLYKCD
+428 GLHCYSLL
-436 QDRVIGGDASNWAS
+436 VGD
-450 HFQCF
+450 
-455 NEITWAGNGVYRSTD
+455 
-470 RNTFNRYGWGSPG
+470 
-483 DYIQWKYAEP
+483 
-493 RKLFVFDNTSFDF
+493 
-506 EGKCWKDFVLNSTI
+506 
-520 YSGGYL
+520 
-526 FRREQAV
+526 V
-533 QGNVGGYDLSRI
+533 QGWYE
-545 DDCNFYNIRGYSAQF
+545 YE
-560 YDDRTY
+560 
-566 KYHVKAP
+566 VKAP
-573 KIFTISL
+573 KLFTISL
-580 RDFEKKSN
+580 REYANK
-588 LRILDKNKVSNLVKS
+588 DKDNM
-603 NGARTLAE
+603 
-611 KVFEE
+611 
-616 ADYKEADHKNLP
+616 DHDKIP
-628 AFEAKFRIVNAGT
+628 AFEAKFKIVNASTEVGKLMDLNYHKPTIKKVQKSFFKNHQITCYFLNTDGKKIGGDVKVKLNGT
-641 ASEAPKKYYFKKD
+641 
-654 MNCWILSDK
+654 
-663 GVRTDKKLGN
+663 
-673 SIERGGKG
+673 
-681 KGRVNVSIDGSED
+681 ED
-694 EPTFTIKSKDF
+694 EPTFTINTRDRF
-705 SSDLKGLRIQ
+705 SPSDSVKGKRIQ
-715 CQLDFSDYTNVKD
+715 CRFDLSDIEPQEFVRKD
-728 HGSKYRNQP
+728 DYLNNK
-737 FKYAGLYKNFAY
+737 GLYNEFAY
-749 NIQLA
+749 NIQLV
-754 SLKILNTTGAHYNDL
+754 SLKVLNTANANYKDL
-769 ALSTRC
+769 SLNTKCS
-775 DFATYWDAFPGNV
+775 FATRWKSRPARVGG
-788 FERSPIFYNQNDR
+788 QNDTEPAPWR
-801 FEGGKY
+801 Y
-807 IARKPFLGHES
+807 IITDEYEYYYDEQVPRATKS
-818 KRPEG
+818 K
-823 DAGAGDAAQ
+823 Q
-832 GPNISSKTRHFRFD
+832 RHFRFD
-846 ARPLFYAANPVNDN
+846 ARPLFYAANPVDDKN
-860 DKLYAGY
+860 KLYAGY

-911 NVSALDI
+911 NVAALDI
-918 DAKDAEGKPI
+918 DAKDAEGKAI

-956 IYSTNNKNNTG
+956 IYSTNNKNNAG

-988 WADLKPKPNP
+988 WADLKPKQNNTL
-998 PATFTANA
+998 AFSANA

-1042 NKTTHSDDPEPL
+1042 NKTTHSDDPEAL
-1054 CDVGEAKSTCDAGDP
+1054 CDVGEAKSTCDQNDP

-1144 PCSSYPDSTNCND
+1144 PCSSYPDPTNCND

-1191 KAPNDPAEDN
+1191 KAPTNHEEN
-1201 IEFRSGLVTPVVVHP
+1201 IEFRSGLVTPVVVHKV
-1216 DNRNVNNHISTNEFR
+1216 NRTDLVSTNEFR

-1249 CDTMKLGYSG
+1249 CDMMKLKYGG
-1259 LKEICRNGNT
+1259 WQEICQKGDVINEG
-1269 IDENNYIAKA
+1269 NYIASA
-1279 VGAQLVT
+1279 TGAQLVT
-1286 ATKKMHNQQNT
+1286 ATKKMHNT
-1297 QGTQYLEQTHYQNL
+1297 QTHYQNL
-1311 LAGASKNGVLDVT
+1311 LAGASQNGVLDVT

-1363 KEKEPVPIKTEAKK
+1363 KEKEPVVIKTEAKK
-1377 VEVPDKNQEPKN
+1377 VEVPDKTQEPKN
-1389 KWLEDNN
+1389 QWLEDNK

-1430 NAVFLAAYTS
+1430 NAVFLAAYSS
-1440 NPLMAKE
+1440 NPLVAKE

-1477 KLFEYSVD
+1477 QLFEYSVEGGGNID
-1485 GADIGANNITAIG
+1485 ITAIG

-1506 SGDFLKVPAGKS
+1506 SGDFLRVPAGKNIS
-1518 VFVKLLGD
+1518 VKLMD
-1526 DAQMYCN
+1526 PDAQMYCN
-1533 FIRNCYPLPNG
+1533 FIRNCYPLPNN
-1544 AGYGAIFTS
+1544 AGYGAIFTG
-1553 FESKS
+1553 FESKN
-1558 TDWKGGSTII
+1558 TTWQGGSTII

-1585 WSDCNF
+1585 W
-1591 CLSF
+1591 

>member
-25 LVNKAKTDWTPQENG
+25 LVNKAKTDWTPKENG
-40 KVSMTQ
+40 KVTLQ
-46 ITVENNEK
+46 EITVGNGDK
-54 RNAISFNPTGNKDGE
+54 RNAIPFTPPANKDGE
-69 NYIMDVVLPPDGL
+69 NYIMDVVLPDGL
-82 GYGENQKFTFA
+82 GHGGNRPGGVPAQQFTFA
-93 FHNPKKVD
+93 FQNPKQVND
-101 SEDKVGYL
+101 ENKVGYL

-116 SAKSILASTTK
+116 SAKSILASTTN
-127 KDEKITK
+127 KDETIKK
-134 NMADSEVTSPE
+134 NMDDSKVTSPE

-175 GKCKNEIKNGKL
+175 GKCKNEIKDNKL
-187 DSTAKQFKIVIPDNL
+187 NSTAKQFKIVIPDNL
-202 CTKQGNKETCKD
+202 CDKNGGNCKN
-214 NNYATLVFATDTFYR
+214 NNYATLIFATDTFYR
-229 DCKTNANTND
+229 DCKKEAKDPNSFND

-261 SLVLNNMSYNAGASS
+261 SLVLNNMSYNSGLQSGAG
-276 DAKSTYNLPTLI
+276 TYNLPTLI
-288 IGREDVMPE
+288 IGREEELPE

-305 ANEKARKAGR
+305 ANEKASKAGK
-315 AEPYECNFH
+315 AEPYECNFN
-324 SQCVKV
+324 SQCVKTA
-330 SCPGNTGTCWS
+330 CPGLQPGKTCWN
-341 CTGGTKK
+341 CTGGNKK

-369 TGAEC
+369 TAANCEG
-374 KNRIQPQETLMISTA
+374 RIGKERSRNYDLNFKYLRVKGDEKYEYYNFRSVNDDANDFWGNNFYMEFARCYSNEWGLHWGNGPKPEQYERKDSIYSSGYRWTYGNWRHIGTSA
-389 DSSWLFKNRRNNRDD
+389 YNVHAGSSWNGIPCVWS
-404 ERLTT
+404 TT
-409 YVYPKN
+409 
-415 SPYPQ
+415 
-420 DFNDPITN
+420 
-428 TFGLYKCD
+428 L
-436 QDRVIGGDASNWAS
+436 
-450 HFQCF
+450 
-455 NEITWAGNGVYRSTD
+455 NG
-470 RNTFNRYGWGSPG
+470 
-483 DYIQWKYAEP
+483 
-493 RKLFVFDNTSFDF
+493 
-506 EGKCWKDFVLNSTI
+506 
-520 YSGGYL
+520 
-526 FRREQAV
+526 AV
-533 QGNVGGYDLSRI
+533 QGWYEYEI
-545 DDCNFYNIRGYSAQF
+545 K
-560 YDDRTY
+560 T
-566 KYHVKAP
+566 P
-573 KIFTISL
+573 KLFTISL
-580 RDFEKKSN
+580 REYANRNKDNIEH
-588 LRILDKNKVSNLVKS
+588 DKI
-603 NGARTLAE
+603 
-611 KVFEE
+611 
-616 ADYKEADHKNLP
+616 P
-628 AFEAKFRIVNAGT
+628 AFEAKFKIVNASTEVGKLMDLPYHKPTIKKVQKSFFKNHQITCYFLNTDGKKIGGDVKVKLNGT
-641 ASEAPKKYYFKKD
+641 
-654 MNCWILSDK
+654 
-663 GVRTDKKLGN
+663 
-673 SIERGGKG
+673 
-681 KGRVNVSIDGSED
+681 ED
-694 EPTFTIKSKDF
+694 EPTFTINTRDRF
-705 SSDLKGLRIQ
+705 SPSDSVKGKRIQ
-715 CQLDFSDYTNVKD
+715 CRFDLSDIDRGEFVRKD
-728 HGSKYRNQP
+728 DYLNDK
-737 FKYAGLYKNFAY
+737 GLYNEFAY
-749 NIQLA
+749 NIQLV
-754 SLKILNTTGAHYNDL
+754 SLKVLNTANANYKDL
-769 ALSTRC
+769 SLNTKCS
-775 DFATYWDAFPGNV
+775 FATRWKSRPARVGG
-788 FERSPIFYNQNDR
+788 QNDTESAPWR
-801 FEGGKY
+801 Y
-807 IARKPFLGHES
+807 IITDEYEYYYDEQAPRATKS
-818 KRPEG
+818 K
-823 DAGAGDAAQ
+823 Q
-832 GPNISSKTRHFRFD
+832 RHFRFD
-846 ARPLFYAANPVNDN
+846 ARPLFYAANPVDDKN
-860 DKLYAGY
+860 KLYAGY

-882 EDLKYLSDK
+882 EDLKFLSDK

-899 NRAIFFPKSYSG
+899 NRAIFFPQNYSG
-911 NVSALDI
+911 NVAALDI
-918 DAKDAEGKPI
+918 DAKDAEGKAI

-956 IYSTNNKNNTG
+956 IYSTNNKNNAD
-967 TTQKLYNQIENC
+967 TQKLYNQIENC

-988 WADLKPKPNP
+988 WADLKPKQNNNL
-998 PATFTANA
+998 AFSANA

-1042 NKTTHSDDPEPL
+1042 NKTTHSDDPEAL
-1054 CDVGEAKSTCDAGDP
+1054 CDVGEAKSTCDQNDP
-1069 NCQKFRA
+1069 NCQKFRKD
-1076 NGGLYGCDTIV
+1076 GGLYGCDTIV
-1087 VNNSKAHNLQ
+1087 VNNSKAYNL
-1097 NMPADFE
+1097 NKMPADFE

-1144 PCSSYPDSTNCND
+1144 PCSSYPDPTNCND

-1191 KAPNDPAEDN
+1191 KAPTNHEEN
-1201 IEFRSGLVTPVVVHP
+1201 IEFRSGLVTPVVVHK
-1216 DNRNVNNHISTNEFR
+1216 VNNTDLVSTNELR

-1249 CDTMKLGYSG
+1249 CDMMKLKYSG
-1259 LKEICRNGNT
+1259 WQEICQKGDVIN
-1269 IDENNYIAKA
+1269 EANYIARA
-1279 VGAQLVT
+1279 ENSQLVP
-1286 ATKKMHNQQNT
+1286 ATKKMHNT
-1297 QGTQYLEQTHYQNL
+1297 QTHYQNL

-1324 IFKTGFTKGVADLKN
+1324 IFKTGFTKGAADLKN

-1363 KEKEPVPIKTEAKK
+1363 KEKEPVLIKTEAKK
-1377 VEVPDKNQEPKN
+1377 VEVPDKTQEPKN
-1389 KWLEDNN
+1389 QWLEDNK

-1401 DATGGAAILD
+1401 DTTGGAAMLD

-1440 NPLMAKE
+1440 NPLVAKE

-1477 KLFEYSVD
+1477 KLFEYSVEGGGNID
-1485 GADIGANNITAIG
+1485 ITAIG

-1506 SGDFLKVPAGKS
+1506 SGDFLRVPAGKNIS
-1518 VFVKLLGD
+1518 VKLMD
-1526 DAQMYCN
+1526 PDAQMYCN

-1544 AGYGAIFTS
+1544 AGYGAIFTG

-1585 WSDCNF
+1585 W
-1591 CLSF
+1591 

>member
-25 LVNKAKTDWTPQENG
+25 LVNKAKTDWTPQDGG
-40 KVSMTQ
+40 KVTMTKINGTMQ
-46 ITVENNEK
+46 
-54 RNAISFNPTGNKDGE
+54 AISFTTNGNKDGE
-69 NYIMDVVLPPDGL
+69 NYIMDVVSEGGL
-82 GYGENQKFTFA
+82 GHGGTRPAGQNNAQQYTFA
-93 FHNPKKVD
+93 FQNPKKVYD
-101 SEDKVGYL
+101 ESKVGYL

-116 SAKSILASTTK
+116 SAKSIPASITK
-127 KDEKITK
+127 KDETIK
-134 NMADSEVTSPE
+134 NNINADKVTSPE

-150 KDNGIGFYMYSQ
+150 KDSGIGFYMYSK
-162 KHTSNEYQQGTNF
+162 KHASNEYQDGTNF
-175 GKCKNEIKNGKL
+175 GKCKNEIRDNKL
-187 DSTAKQFKIVIPDNL
+187 NSTAKQFKIVIPDNL
-202 CTKQGNKETCKD
+202 CDKNGGNCKN
-214 NNYATLVFATDTFYR
+214 NNYATLIFATDTFYR
-229 DCKTNANTND
+229 GCKKEAKDANSFND

-261 SLVLNNMSYNAGASS
+261 SLVLNNMSYNSGLSSGAG
-276 DAKSTYNLPTLI
+276 TYNLPTLI
-288 IGREDVMPE
+288 IGREDVLPE

-305 ANEKARKAGR
+305 ANEKASKAGK
-315 AEPYECNFH
+315 AEPYECNFN
-324 SQCVKV
+324 SQCIKAT
-330 SCPGNTGTCWS
+330 CPWLQPGKTCWD
-341 CTGGTKK
+341 CTGGVKK

-354 ACGESDIKDE
+354 ACGEE
-364 MDCRK
+364 ENVRNEVDCRK
-369 TGAEC
+369 TAASCEG
-374 KNRIQPQETLMISTA
+374 RIGRERLSNYDLNYNYLKVNGNSMYEYHNFRSVNDDRNGFWGDKFYMEFARCPSNGWQGYTPQQYERKDSIYSSGYRWTYGNWRHIGTA
-389 DSSWLFKNRRNNRDD
+389 ADGRHAGSSWAGFACHAL
-404 ERLTT
+404 L
-409 YVYPKN
+409 V
-415 SPYPQ
+415 
-420 DFNDPITN
+420 
-428 TFGLYKCD
+428 
-436 QDRVIGGDASNWAS
+436 GD
-450 HFQCF
+450 
-455 NEITWAGNGVYRSTD
+455 
-470 RNTFNRYGWGSPG
+470 
-483 DYIQWKYAEP
+483 
-493 RKLFVFDNTSFDF
+493 
-506 EGKCWKDFVLNSTI
+506 
-520 YSGGYL
+520 
-526 FRREQAV
+526 V
-533 QGNVGGYDLSRI
+533 QGWYE
-545 DDCNFYNIRGYSAQF
+545 YE
-560 YDDRTY
+560 
-566 KYHVKAP
+566 VKAP
-573 KIFTISL
+573 KLFTISL
-580 RDFEKKSN
+580 REYANRNKDNIEH
-588 LRILDKNKVSNLVKS
+588 DKI
-603 NGARTLAE
+603 
-611 KVFEE
+611 
-616 ADYKEADHKNLP
+616 P
-628 AFEAKFRIVNAGT
+628 AFEAKFKIVNASTEVGKLMDLNYHKPTIKKVQKSFFKNHQITCYFLNTDGKKIGGDVKVKLNGT
-641 ASEAPKKYYFKKD
+641 
-654 MNCWILSDK
+654 
-663 GVRTDKKLGN
+663 
-673 SIERGGKG
+673 
-681 KGRVNVSIDGSED
+681 ED
-694 EPTFTIKSKDF
+694 EPTFTINTRDRF
-705 SSDLKGLRIQ
+705 SPSDSVKGKRIQ
-715 CQLDFSDYTNVKD
+715 CRFDLSDIDRGEFVRKD
-728 HGSKYRNQP
+728 DYLNNK
-737 FKYAGLYKNFAY
+737 GLYNEFAY
-749 NIQLA
+749 NIQLV
-754 SLKILNTTGAHYNDL
+754 SLKVLNTANANYKDL
-769 ALSTRC
+769 SLNTKCS
-775 DFATYWDAFPGNV
+775 FATRWKSRPARVGG
-788 FERSPIFYNQNDR
+788 QNDTESSPWR
-801 FEGGKY
+801 Y
-807 IARKPFLGHES
+807 IITDEYEYYYDEQAPRATKS
-818 KRPEG
+818 K
-823 DAGAGDAAQ
+823 Q
-832 GPNISSKTRHFRFD
+832 RHFRFD
-846 ARPLFYAANPVNDN
+846 ARPLFYAANPVDDKN
-860 DKLYAGY
+860 KLYAGY

-918 DAKDAEGKPI
+918 DAKDAEGKAI

-988 WADLKPKPNP
+988 WADLKPKQNNTL
-998 PATFTANA
+998 TFSANA

-1042 NKTTHSDDPEPL
+1042 NKTTHSDDPEAL
-1054 CDVGEAKSTCDAGDP
+1054 CDVGEAKSTCDKNDQ
-1069 NCQKFRA
+1069 NCQKFRKD
-1076 NGGLYGCDTIV
+1076 GGLYGCDTIV

-1144 PCSSYPDSTNCND
+1144 PCSSYPDPTNCND

-1191 KAPNDPAEDN
+1191 KAPQNYEEN
-1201 IEFRSGLVTPVVVHP
+1201 IEFRSGLVTPVVVHK
-1216 DNRNVNNHISTNEFR
+1216 VNNTDLVSTNELR

-1249 CDTMKLGYSG
+1249 CDMMKLKYSG
-1259 LKEICRNGNT
+1259 WQEICQRGDVIN
-1269 IDENNYIAKA
+1269 EANYIASA
-1279 VGAQLVT
+1279 TGAQLVT
-1286 ATKKMHNQQNT
+1286 ATKKMHNT
-1297 QGTQYLEQTHYQNL
+1297 QTHYQNL

-1363 KEKEPVPIKTEAKK
+1363 KEKEPVLIKTEAKK
-1377 VEVPDKNQEPKN
+1377 VEVPDKTQETKNQ
-1389 KWLEDNN
+1389 WLEDNK

-1401 DATGGAAILD
+1401 DTTGGAAMLD

-1440 NPLMAKE
+1440 NPLVAKE

-1477 KLFEYSVD
+1477 KLFEYSVEGGGNID
-1485 GADIGANNITAIG
+1485 ITAIG

-1506 SGDFLKVPAGKS
+1506 SGDFLRVPAGKNIS
-1518 VFVKLLGD
+1518 VKLMD
-1526 DAQMYCN
+1526 PDAQMYCN

-1544 AGYGAIFTS
+1544 AGYGAIFTG

-1585 WSDCNF
+1585 W
-1591 CLSF
+1591 

>member
-40 KVSMTQ
+40 KVSMKE
-46 ITVENNEK
+46 IPVENGGK
-54 RNAISFNPTGNKDGE
+54 RNAISFTTNGNKDGE
-69 NYIMDVVLPPDGL
+69 NYIMDVVSDGGL
-82 GYGENQKFTFA
+82 GHGGTRPAGQNNAQQYTFA
-93 FHNPKKVD
+93 FHNPKQVND
-101 SEDKVGYL
+101 ESKVGYL

-116 SAKSILASTTK
+116 SAKSIPASITK
-127 KDEKITK
+127 KDEQITNNIK
-134 NMADSEVTSPE
+134 GDKVTSPE

-150 KDNGIGFYMYSQ
+150 KDSGIGFYMYSK
-162 KHTSNEYQQGTNF
+162 KHASNEYQDGTNF
-175 GKCKNEIKNGKL
+175 GKCKNEIRDNKL
-187 DSTAKQFKIVIPDNL
+187 NSTAKQFKIVIPDNF
-202 CTKQGNKETCKD
+202 CEKNGKCKN
-214 NNYATLVFATDTFYR
+214 NNYATLIFATDTFYK
-229 DCKTNANTND
+229 DCKTKAESAQD
-239 SKSNFFGIRLS
+239 FEKSKSNFFGIRLS
-250 VKHSTEKYSGS
+250 VKHSTEKYAGS
-261 SLVLNNMSYNAGASS
+261 SLVLNNMSYNAGALS

-288 IGREDVMPE
+288 IGREEELPE

-305 ANEKARKAGR
+305 ANEKASKAGR
-315 AEPYECNFH
+315 AEPYECNFN
-324 SQCVKV
+324 SQCVKTA
-330 SCPGNTGTCWS
+330 CPGLQPGKTCWN

-369 TGAEC
+369 TAANCEGRIGKERSSNYDLNYNYIRVLGDNMYELQHFRSVNDDKNDFWGDNFWVEFARCPSHGWNGYTPQQYERKDSIYSSGYRWTYGNWRHKGSVYGAG
-374 KNRIQPQETLMISTA
+374 
-389 DSSWLFKNRRNNRDD
+389 SSWA
-404 ERLTT
+404 
-409 YVYPKN
+409 
-415 SPYPQ
+415 
-420 DFNDPITN
+420 
-428 TFGLYKCD
+428 GL
-436 QDRVIGGDASNWAS
+436 A
-450 HFQCF
+450 CF
-455 NEITWAGNGVYRSTD
+455 AMLRADVT
-470 RNTFNRYGWGSPG
+470 GW
-483 DYIQWKYAEP
+483 YEYE
-493 RKLFVFDNTSFDF
+493 
-506 EGKCWKDFVLNSTI
+506 
-520 YSGGYL
+520 
-526 FRREQAV
+526 
-533 QGNVGGYDLSRI
+533 
-545 DDCNFYNIRGYSAQF
+545 
-560 YDDRTY
+560 
-566 KYHVKAP
+566 VKAP
-573 KIFTISL
+573 KLFTISL
-580 RDFEKKSN
+580 REYANRNKDNVKH
-588 LRILDKNKVSNLVKS
+588 DKI
-603 NGARTLAE
+603 
-611 KVFEE
+611 
-616 ADYKEADHKNLP
+616 P
-628 AFEAKFRIVNAGT
+628 AFVAKFKIVNASTEVGKKVDDGLPYHEYTIQKVQKRFFKNKQITCYFLNTDGKKMGNDVTVRLDGT
-641 ASEAPKKYYFKKD
+641 
-654 MNCWILSDK
+654 
-663 GVRTDKKLGN
+663 
-673 SIERGGKG
+673 
-681 KGRVNVSIDGSED
+681 ED
-694 EPTFTIKSKDF
+694 EPTFTINTRNGF
-705 SSDLKGLRIQ
+705 SSSDSIKGERIQ
-715 CQLDFSDYTNVKD
+715 CRFDLSDLDNFGYAKYDYLN
-728 HGSKYRNQP
+728 N
-737 FKYAGLYKNFAY
+737 AGLYNEFAY
-749 NIQLA
+749 NIQLV
-754 SLKILNTTGAHYNDL
+754 SLKILNTAGANYKDL
-769 ALSTRC
+769 SLNTKCS
-775 DFATYWDAFPGNV
+775 FATKWKSKPA
-788 FERSPIFYNQNDR
+788 RM
-801 FEGGKY
+801 GGEADMEPAPWRY
-807 IARKPFLGHES
+807 IITDEYDYSYDEQAPRATKS
-818 KRPEG
+818 K
-823 DAGAGDAAQ
+823 Q
-832 GPNISSKTRHFRFD
+832 RHFRFD
-846 ARPLFYAANPVNDN
+846 ARPLFYAANPIDDKN
-860 DKLYAGY
+860 KLYAGY
-867 KYPEDKTKERALNPE
+867 KYPEDKSKERALNPE

-899 NRAIFFPKSYSG
+899 KHAIFFPKNYSG

-918 DAKDAEGKPI
+918 DAKDAEGNPI

-956 IYSTNNKNNTG
+956 IYSTNNKNNAG

-988 WADLKPKPNP
+988 WADLKPKQNNNL
-998 PATFTANA
+998 AFSANA

-1054 CDVGEAKSTCDAGDP
+1054 CDVGEAKSTCDKNDQ

-1087 VNNSKAHNLQ
+1087 VNNSKAYNL
-1097 NMPADFE
+1097 NKMPADFE

-1216 DNRNVNNHISTNEFR
+1216 DNRNVNNPISTNEFR

-1279 VGAQLVT
+1279 EGAQLVT

-1324 IFKTGFTKGVADLKN
+1324 IYKTGFTKGVADLKN

-1363 KEKEPVPIKTEAKK
+1363 KEKEPVLIKTEAKK

-1389 KWLEDNN
+1389 KWLEDNK

-1417 NKQVGGKTGDLKD
+1417 NKQVGGKAGDLKD

-1440 NPLMAKE
+1440 NPLMAKD

-1477 KLFEYSVD
+1477 KLFEYSVEGGGNID
-1485 GADIGANNITAIG
+1485 ITAIG

-1506 SGDFLKVPAGKS
+1506 SGDFLKVPAGKN
-1518 VFVKLLGD
+1518 VNVKLMD
-1526 DAQMYCN
+1526 PDAQMYCN

-1585 WSDCNF
+1585 W
-1591 CLSF
+1591 

>member
-25 LVNKAKTDWTPQENG
+25 LVNKAKTDWTPQDGG
-40 KVSMTQ
+40 KVEMKT
-46 ITVENNEK
+46 IKVENNGERK
-54 RNAISFNPTGNKDGE
+54 AISFTTNGNKDGE
-69 NYIMDVVLPPDGL
+69 NYIMDVVLSDGL
-82 GYGENQKFTFA
+82 GHGGKRPNGVPDQQFTFA
-93 FHNPKKVD
+93 FHNPKQVND
-101 SEDKVGYL
+101 ESKVGYL

-116 SAKSILASTTK
+116 SAKSIPASITK
-127 KDEKITK
+127 KDEQITNNIK
-134 NMADSEVTSPE
+134 GDKVTSPE

-150 KDNGIGFYMYSQ
+150 KDSGIGFYMYSK
-162 KHTSNEYQQGTNF
+162 KHASNEYQDGTNF
-175 GKCKNEIKNGKL
+175 GKCKNEIRDNKL
-187 DSTAKQFKIVIPDNL
+187 NSTAKQFKIVIPDNF
-202 CTKQGNKETCKD
+202 CEKNGKCKN
-214 NNYATLVFATDTFYR
+214 NNYATLIFATDTFYK
-229 DCKTNANTND
+229 DCKTKAESAQD
-239 SKSNFFGIRLS
+239 FEKSKSNFFGIRLS
-250 VKHSTEKYSGS
+250 VKHSTEKYAGS
-261 SLVLNNMSYNAGASS
+261 SLVLNNMSYNSGLSSGAG
-276 DAKSTYNLPTLI
+276 TYNLPTLI
-288 IGREDVMPE
+288 IGREEELPE

-315 AEPYECNFH
+315 AEPYECNFN
-324 SQCVKV
+324 SQCIKAT
-330 SCPGNTGTCWS
+330 CPGLQPGKTCWE
-341 CTGGTKK
+341 CTGGVKK

-354 ACGESDIKDE
+354 ACGEE
-364 MDCRK
+364 ENVRNEVDCRK
-369 TGAEC
+369 TAASCEGRIGKERLRNYDLNYNYLKVSGNSMYEYHHFRSVNDDWNGFWGNNFYIEFTHCPHNGWQGYTPQQYERKDSIYSSGYRWTYGNWRHIGTAANGAH
-374 KNRIQPQETLMISTA
+374 A
-389 DSSWLFKNRRNNRDD
+389 GSSWAGAPCFAL
-404 ERLTT
+404 L
-409 YVYPKN
+409 V
-415 SPYPQ
+415 
-420 DFNDPITN
+420 
-428 TFGLYKCD
+428 
-436 QDRVIGGDASNWAS
+436 GD
-450 HFQCF
+450 
-455 NEITWAGNGVYRSTD
+455 
-470 RNTFNRYGWGSPG
+470 
-483 DYIQWKYAEP
+483 
-493 RKLFVFDNTSFDF
+493 
-506 EGKCWKDFVLNSTI
+506 
-520 YSGGYL
+520 
-526 FRREQAV
+526 V
-533 QGNVGGYDLSRI
+533 QGWFEYE
-545 DDCNFYNIRGYSAQF
+545 
-560 YDDRTY
+560 
-566 KYHVKAP
+566 VKAP
-573 KIFTISL
+573 KLFTISL
-580 RDFEKKSN
+580 REYANK
-588 LRILDKNKVSNLVKS
+588 DKDNM
-603 NGARTLAE
+603 
-611 KVFEE
+611 
-616 ADYKEADHKNLP
+616 DHDKIP
-628 AFEAKFRIVNAGT
+628 AFEAKFKIVNASTEVGKRVDDGLPYHEYTIKKVQKSFFKNHQTTCYFLSKDGKKIGGDVKVKLNGT
-641 ASEAPKKYYFKKD
+641 
-654 MNCWILSDK
+654 
-663 GVRTDKKLGN
+663 
-673 SIERGGKG
+673 
-681 KGRVNVSIDGSED
+681 ED
-694 EPTFTIKSKDF
+694 EPTFTINTRNGF
-705 SSDLKGLRIQ
+705 SPSDSVKGARIQ
-715 CQLDFSDYTNVKD
+715 CRFDLSDIEPQEFVRKD
-728 HGSKYRNQP
+728 DYLNNK
-737 FKYAGLYKNFAY
+737 GLYNEFAY
-749 NIQLA
+749 NIQLV
-754 SLKILNTTGAHYNDL
+754 SLKVLNTAGANYKDL
-769 ALSTRC
+769 SLNTKCS
-775 DFATYWDAFPGNV
+775 FATRWKSRPARMGG
-788 FERSPIFYNQNDR
+788 ENDVEPAPWR
-801 FEGGKY
+801 Y
-807 IARKPFLGHES
+807 IITDEYEYYYDEQAPRATKS
-818 KRPEG
+818 K
-823 DAGAGDAAQ
+823 Q
-832 GPNISSKTRHFRFD
+832 RHFRFD

-860 DKLYAGY
+860 NKLYAGY

-918 DAKDAEGKPI
+918 DAKDAEGKAI

-943 ARDDELEFKQLPS
+943 ARDDELEFKTIPS
-956 IYSTNNKNNTG
+956 IYSTNNKNSAD
-967 TTQKLYNQIENC
+967 TQKLYNQIENC

-988 WADLKPKPNP
+988 WADLKPKQNNTL
-998 PATFTANA
+998 AFTANA

-1054 CDVGEAKSTCDAGDP
+1054 CDVGEAKSTCDASDP
-1069 NCQKFRA
+1069 NCQKFRKD
-1076 NGGLYGCDTIV
+1076 GGLYGCDTIV
-1087 VNNSKAHNLQ
+1087 VNNSKAYNL
-1097 NMPADFE
+1097 NKMPADFE

-1117 MKINTTLSNKSASNS
+1117 MKINTKLSNKSASNS

-1216 DNRNVNNHISTNEFR
+1216 DNRNVNNPISTNEFR

-1249 CDTMKLGYSG
+1249 CDMMKLKYGG
-1259 LKEICRNGNT
+1259 WQEVCQKGDIIN
-1269 IDENNYIAKA
+1269 ENNYIASA
-1279 VGAQLVT
+1279 TGANLVT
-1286 ATKKMHNQQNT
+1286 ATKKMHNT
-1297 QGTQYLEQTHYQNL
+1297 QTHYQNL
-1311 LAGASKNGVLDVT
+1311 LAGASQNGVLDVT

-1363 KEKEPVPIKTEAKK
+1363 KEKEPVVIKTEAKK
-1377 VEVPDKNQEPKN
+1377 VEVPDKTQETKNQ
-1389 KWLEDNN
+1389 WLEDNK

-1401 DATGGAAILD
+1401 DTTGGAAMLD
-1411 VVLVAP
+1411 VILVAP

-1440 NPLMAKE
+1440 NPLVAKE

-1477 KLFEYSVD
+1477 KLFEYSVEGGGNID
-1485 GADIGANNITAIG
+1485 ITAIG

-1506 SGDFLKVPAGKS
+1506 SGDFLRVPAGKNIN
-1518 VFVKLLGD
+1518 VKLMD
-1526 DAQMYCN
+1526 PDAQMYCN

-1544 AGYGAIFTS
+1544 AGYGAIFTG

-1585 WSDCNF
+1585 W
-1591 CLSF
+1591 

>member
-54 RNAISFNPTGNKDGE
+54 RNVISFNPTGNKDGE
-69 NYIMDVVLPPDGL
+69 NYIMDVVSDGGL
-82 GYGENQKFTFA
+82 GHGGTRPAGQNNAQQYTFA
-93 FHNPKKVD
+93 FHNPKQVND
-101 SEDKVGYL
+101 ESKVGYL

-116 SAKSILASTTK
+116 SAKSIPASITK
-127 KDEKITK
+127 KDETIK
-134 NMADSEVTSPE
+134 NNIKDDKVTSPE

-150 KDNGIGFYMYSQ
+150 KDNGIGFYMYSK
-162 KHTSNEYQQGTNF
+162 KHASNEYQDGTNF
-175 GKCKNEIKNGKL
+175 GKCKNEIKGDRPENRKL

-202 CTKQGNKETCKD
+202 CDKNGGKCKH
-214 NNYATLVFATDTFYR
+214 NNYATLIFATDTFYR
-229 DCKTNANTND
+229 GCKKEAKDANSFND

-250 VKHSTEKYSGS
+250 VKHSTEKYAGS
-261 SLVLNNMSYNAGASS
+261 SLVLNNMSYNAGALS

-288 IGREDVMPE
+288 IGREEELPE

-305 ANEKARKAGR
+305 ANEKASKAGR
-315 AEPYECNFH
+315 AEPYECNFN
-324 SQCVKV
+324 SQCVKTA
-330 SCPGNTGTCWS
+330 CPGLQPGKTCWN

-369 TGAEC
+369 TAANCEGRIGKERSRNYDLNYNYIRVLGDNMYELQHFRSVNDDKNNFWGDNFWVEFARCPSHGWNGYTPQQYERKDSIYSSGYRWTYGNWRHKGNVYGAG
-374 KNRIQPQETLMISTA
+374 
-389 DSSWLFKNRRNNRDD
+389 SSWAG
-404 ERLTT
+404 
-409 YVYPKN
+409 
-415 SPYPQ
+415 
-420 DFNDPITN
+420 I
-428 TFGLYKCD
+428 
-436 QDRVIGGDASNWAS
+436 A
-450 HFQCF
+450 CF
-455 NEITWAGNGVYRSTD
+455 AMLRADVT
-470 RNTFNRYGWGSPG
+470 GW
-483 DYIQWKYAEP
+483 YEYE
-493 RKLFVFDNTSFDF
+493 
-506 EGKCWKDFVLNSTI
+506 
-520 YSGGYL
+520 
-526 FRREQAV
+526 
-533 QGNVGGYDLSRI
+533 
-545 DDCNFYNIRGYSAQF
+545 
-560 YDDRTY
+560 
-566 KYHVKAP
+566 VKAP
-573 KIFTISL
+573 KLFTISL
-580 RDFEKKSN
+580 REYANRNKDNVKH
-588 LRILDKNKVSNLVKS
+588 DKI
-603 NGARTLAE
+603 
-611 KVFEE
+611 
-616 ADYKEADHKNLP
+616 P
-628 AFEAKFRIVNAGT
+628 AFVAKFKIVNASTEVGKKVDDGLLYHEYTIQKVQKRFFKNKQITCYFLNTDGKKMGNDVTVRLDGT
-641 ASEAPKKYYFKKD
+641 
-654 MNCWILSDK
+654 
-663 GVRTDKKLGN
+663 
-673 SIERGGKG
+673 
-681 KGRVNVSIDGSED
+681 ED
-694 EPTFTIKSKDF
+694 EPTFTINTRNGF
-705 SSDLKGLRIQ
+705 SSSDSIKGERIQ
-715 CQLDFSDYTNVKD
+715 CRFDLSDLDNFGYAKYDYLN
-728 HGSKYRNQP
+728 N
-737 FKYAGLYKNFAY
+737 AGLYNEFAY
-749 NIQLA
+749 NIQLV
-754 SLKILNTTGAHYNDL
+754 SLKILNTAGANYKDL
-769 ALSTRC
+769 SLNTKCS
-775 DFATYWDAFPGNV
+775 FATKWKSKPA
-788 FERSPIFYNQNDR
+788 RM
-801 FEGGKY
+801 GGEADMESAPWRY
-807 IARKPFLGHES
+807 IITDEYDYSYDEQAPRATKS
-818 KRPEG
+818 K
-823 DAGAGDAAQ
+823 Q
-832 GPNISSKTRHFRFD
+832 RHFRFD
-846 ARPLFYAANPVNDN
+846 ARPLFYAANPIDDKN
-860 DKLYAGY
+860 KLYAGY
-867 KYPEDKTKERALNPE
+867 KYPEDKSKERALNPE

-899 NRAIFFPKSYSG
+899 KHAIFFPKNYSG

-918 DAKDAEGKPI
+918 DAKDAEGNPI

-956 IYSTNNKNNTG
+956 IYSTNNKNNAG

-988 WADLKPKPNP
+988 WADLKPKQNNNL
-998 PATFTANA
+998 AFSANA

-1054 CDVGEAKSTCDAGDP
+1054 CDVGEAKSTCDKNDQ

-1216 DNRNVNNHISTNEFR
+1216 DNRNVNNPISTNEFR

-1279 VGAQLVT
+1279 EGAQLVT

-1324 IFKTGFTKGVADLKN
+1324 IYKTGFTKGVADLKN

-1363 KEKEPVPIKTEAKK
+1363 KEKEPVLIKTEAKK

-1389 KWLEDNN
+1389 KWLEDNK

-1417 NKQVGGKTGDLKD
+1417 NKQVGGKAGDLKD

-1440 NPLMAKE
+1440 NPLMAKD

-1477 KLFEYSVD
+1477 KLFDYSVD
-1485 GADIGANNITAIG
+1485 GGNVGVTAIG
-1498 QNEQSQKQ
+1498 QDEKSQKQ
-1506 SGDFLKVPAGKS
+1506 SGDFLKVPAGKN
-1518 VFVKLLGD
+1518 VNVKLMD
-1526 DAQMYCN
+1526 PDAQMYCN
-1533 FIRNCYPLPNG
+1533 FIRNCYPLPSG
-1544 AGYGAIFTS
+1544 GYGAIFTS
-1553 FESKS
+1553 FESKENS
-1558 TDWKGGSTII
+1558 WQGGSTII

-1585 WSDCNF
+1585 W
-1591 CLSF
+1591 

>member
-40 KVSMTQ
+40 KVQMTNIQ
-46 ITVENNEK
+46 VGGDQ
-54 RNAISFNPTGNKDGE
+54 RSAISFTTNGNKDGE
-69 NYIMDVVLPPDGL
+69 NYIMDAVLPPDGL

-305 ANEKARKAGR
+305 ANEKASKAGR
-315 AEPYECNFH
+315 SEPYECNFN
-324 SQCVKV
+324 SQCVKTA
-330 SCPGNTGTCWS
+330 CPGLQPGQTCWN

-354 ACGESDIKDE
+354 ACGSTDDVKQEI
-364 MDCRK
+364 DCRK

-374 KNRIQPQETLMISTA
+374 KNRIQTSETLMISTA
-389 DSSWLFKNRRNNRDD
+389 DASWLFKNRRNNRDD

-420 DFNDPITN
+420 DFSDQVTG
-428 TFGLYKCD
+428 TYGLYKCD
-436 QDRVIGGDASNWAS
+436 YDSRRCGLHNRWES
-450 HFQCF
+450 HFQCA
-455 NEITWAGNGVYRSTD
+455 NEITYAGNGNYYSTET
-470 RNTFNRYGWGSPG
+470 NKNNRYAWGDIS
-483 DYIQWKYAEP
+483 DYPQWCYAEP
-493 RKLFVFDNTSFDF
+493 RKLFVFNGKTTGSFDF
-506 EGKCWKDFVLNSTI
+506 EGKCWKDFVWNSTI

-526 FRREQAV
+526 FRREQV
-533 QGNVGGYDLSRI
+533 VTGQVGSDNLSRR
-545 DDCNFYNIRGYSAQF
+545 DDCSMNSTWSWAYQ
-560 YDDRTY
+560 DERTY

-588 LRILDKNKVSNLVKS
+588 LRILDKNKVSSLVKS

-628 AFEAKFRIVNAGT
+628 AFEAKFRIVSAGT
-641 ASEAPKKYYFKKD
+641 TNEAPKKYYFKKN
-654 MNCWILSDK
+654 MNCWILRPN
-663 GVRTDKKLGN
+663 GERTDKKLGN
-673 SIERGGKG
+673 SITSGS
-681 KGRVNVSIDGSED
+681 GRVRVTIEGSED
-694 EPTFTIKSKDF
+694 DPTFTIKSKKF

-737 FKYAGLYKNFAY
+737 FKYAGLYKHFAY

-754 SLKILNTTGAHYNDL
+754 SLKILNTQGAHYNDL
-769 ALSTRC
+769 TLSTRC
-775 DFATYWDAFPGNV
+775 DFATYWDAFPGSP
-788 FERSPIFYNQNDR
+788 FEKSPIFYNANDQ

-823 DAGAGDAAQ
+823 DAGAGNAAQ
-832 GPNISSKTRHFRFD
+832 GPNTSSKTRHFRFD
-846 ARPLFYAANPVNDN
+846 ARPLFYAANPVDDKN
-860 DKLYAGY
+860 KLYAGY

-882 EDLKYLSDK
+882 EDLKFLSDK

-918 DAKDAEGKPI
+918 DAKDAEGKAI

-956 IYSTNNKNNTG
+956 IYSTNNKNNAN

-1054 CDVGEAKSTCDAGDP
+1054 CDVGEAKSTCDKNDQ

-1191 KAPNDPAEDN
+1191 KAPTNHEEN
-1201 IEFRSGLVTPVVVHP
+1201 IEFRSGLTTPVVVHKV
-1216 DNRNVNNHISTNEFR
+1216 NRTDLVSTNEFR

-1249 CDTMKLGYSG
+1249 CDMMKLGYSG
-1259 LKEICRNGNT
+1259 WQEVCQKGDGIN
-1269 IDENNYIAKA
+1269 ENNYIASA
-1279 VGAQLVT
+1279 VGANLVT
-1286 ATKKMHNQQNT
+1286 ATKKMHNT
-1297 QGTQYLEQTHYQNL
+1297 QTHYQNL

-1324 IFKTGFTKGVADLKN
+1324 IYKTGFTKGAADLKN

-1363 KEKEPVPIKTEAKK
+1363 KEKEPVLIKTEAKK
-1377 VEVPDKNQEPKN
+1377 VEVPDKTQETKNQ
-1389 KWLEDNN
+1389 WLEDNK

-1401 DATGGAAILD
+1401 DTTGGAAMLD

-1417 NKQVGGKTGDLKD
+1417 NKQVGGKAGDLKD

-1477 KLFEYSVD
+1477 KLFEYSVEGGGNID
-1485 GADIGANNITAIG
+1485 ITAIG

-1506 SGDFLKVPAGKS
+1506 SGDFLRVPAGKNIS
-1518 VFVKLLGD
+1518 VKLMD
-1526 DAQMYCN
+1526 PDAQMYCN

-1544 AGYGAIFTS
+1544 AGYGAIFTG
-1553 FESKS
+1553 FESKN
-1558 TDWKGGSTII
+1558 TTWQGGSTII

-1585 WSDCNF
+1585 W
-1591 CLSF
+1591 

>member
-40 KVSMTQ
+40 KVNMQ
-46 ITVENNEK
+46 EITVGNGDK
-54 RNAISFNPTGNKDGE
+54 RNAIPFNPPANKDGE
-69 NYIMDVVLPPDGL
+69 NYIMDVVLPPNGL

-93 FHNPKKVD
+93 FQNPKKVSD
-101 SEDKVGYL
+101 ENKVGYL

-116 SAKSILASTTK
+116 SAKSILASTTN
-127 KDEKITK
+127 KDETIKK
-134 NMADSEVTSPE
+134 NMDDSKVTSPE

-175 GKCKNEIKNGKL
+175 GKCKNEIKDNKL
-187 DSTAKQFKIVIPDNL
+187 NSTAKQFKIVIPDNL
-202 CTKQGNKETCKD
+202 CDNKGNNCKN

-261 SLVLNNMSYNAGASS
+261 SLVLNNMSYNSGLQSGAG
-276 DAKSTYNLPTLI
+276 TYNLPTLI
-288 IGREDVMPE
+288 IGREDVLPE

-305 ANEKARKAGR
+305 ANEKASKAGK
-315 AEPYECNFH
+315 AEPYECNFN
-324 SQCVKV
+324 SQCIKAT
-330 SCPGNTGTCWS
+330 CPWLQPGQTCWD
-341 CTGGTKK
+341 CTGGVKK

-354 ACGESDIKDE
+354 ACGEE
-364 MDCRK
+364 ENVRNEVDCRK
-369 TGAEC
+369 TAASCEG
-374 KNRIQPQETLMISTA
+374 RIGKERSRNYDLNYNYLKVNGNSMYEYHNFRSVNDDRNGFWGDKFYMEFARCPSNGWQGYTPQQYERKDSIYSSGYRWTYGNWRHIGTA
-389 DSSWLFKNRRNNRDD
+389 ANGTHAGSSWAGFACYAL
-404 ERLTT
+404 L
-409 YVYPKN
+409 V
-415 SPYPQ
+415 
-420 DFNDPITN
+420 
-428 TFGLYKCD
+428 
-436 QDRVIGGDASNWAS
+436 GD
-450 HFQCF
+450 
-455 NEITWAGNGVYRSTD
+455 
-470 RNTFNRYGWGSPG
+470 
-483 DYIQWKYAEP
+483 
-493 RKLFVFDNTSFDF
+493 
-506 EGKCWKDFVLNSTI
+506 
-520 YSGGYL
+520 
-526 FRREQAV
+526 V
-533 QGNVGGYDLSRI
+533 QGWYE
-545 DDCNFYNIRGYSAQF
+545 YE
-560 YDDRTY
+560 
-566 KYHVKAP
+566 VKAP
-573 KIFTISL
+573 KLFTISL
-580 RDFEKKSN
+580 REYANRNKDNMEH
-588 LRILDKNKVSNLVKS
+588 DKI
-603 NGARTLAE
+603 
-611 KVFEE
+611 
-616 ADYKEADHKNLP
+616 P
-628 AFEAKFRIVNAGT
+628 AFEAKFKIVNASTEVGKIMDLNYHKPTIKKVQKSFFKNHQITCYFLNTDGKKIGGDVKVKLYGT
-641 ASEAPKKYYFKKD
+641 
-654 MNCWILSDK
+654 
-663 GVRTDKKLGN
+663 
-673 SIERGGKG
+673 
-681 KGRVNVSIDGSED
+681 ED
-694 EPTFTIKSKDF
+694 EPTFTINTRDKF
-705 SSDLKGLRIQ
+705 SPSDSVKGKRIQ
-715 CQLDFSDYTNVKD
+715 CRFDLSDIDRGEFVRKD
-728 HGSKYRNQP
+728 DYLNDK
-737 FKYAGLYKNFAY
+737 GLYNEFAY
-749 NIQLA
+749 NIQLV
-754 SLKILNTTGAHYNDL
+754 SLKVLNTANANYKDL
-769 ALSTRC
+769 SLNTKCS
-775 DFATYWDAFPGNV
+775 FATRWKSRPARVGG
-788 FERSPIFYNQNDR
+788 QNDTESSPWR
-801 FEGGKY
+801 Y
-807 IARKPFLGHES
+807 IITDEYEYSYDEQAPRATKS
-818 KRPEG
+818 K
-823 DAGAGDAAQ
+823 Q
-832 GPNISSKTRHFRFD
+832 RHFRFD

-860 DKLYAGY
+860 NKLYAGY
-867 KYPEDKTKERALNPE
+867 KYPEDKSKERALNPE

-899 NRAIFFPKSYSG
+899 NRAIFFPQNYSG
-911 NVSALDI
+911 NVAALDI

-1054 CDVGEAKSTCDAGDP
+1054 CDVGEAKSTCDSKDKD
-1069 NCQKFRA
+1069 CKTFRKG
-1076 NGGLYGCDTIV
+1076 GGLYGCDTIV

-1104 RKGFKFYTFNPAM
+1104 RKGVKFYTFNPAM

-1216 DNRNVNNHISTNEFR
+1216 DNRNVNNPISTNEFR

-1259 LKEICRNGNT
+1259 WQEVCQKGDAIN
-1269 IDENNYIAKA
+1269 ENNYIARA
-1279 VGAQLVT
+1279 ENSHLVP
-1286 ATKKMHNQQNT
+1286 ATKKMHNT
-1297 QGTQYLEQTHYQNL
+1297 QTHYQNL
-1311 LAGASKNGVLDVT
+1311 LAGASQNGVLDLT

-1363 KEKEPVPIKTEAKK
+1363 KEKEPVLIKTEAKK
-1377 VEVPDKNQEPKN
+1377 VEVPDKTQEPKN
-1389 KWLEDNN
+1389 KWLEDNK

-1417 NKQVGGKTGDLKD
+1417 NKQVGGKAGDLKD

-1440 NPLMAKE
+1440 NPLVAKE

-1477 KLFEYSVD
+1477 KLFDYSVD
-1485 GADIGANNITAIG
+1485 GGNVGVTAIG
-1498 QNEQSQKQ
+1498 QDEKSQKQ
-1506 SGDFLKVPAGKS
+1506 SGDFLRVPAGKNIN
-1518 VFVKLLGD
+1518 VKLMD
-1526 DAQMYCN
+1526 PDAQMYCN
-1533 FIRNCYPLPNG
+1533 FIRNCYPLPSG
-1544 AGYGAIFTS
+1544 GYGAIFTG
-1553 FESKS
+1553 FESKN
-1558 TDWKGGSTII
+1558 TTWQGGSTII
-1568 DEAVNKAKTR
+1568 DEAVNQAKTR

-1585 WSDCNF
+1585 W
-1591 CLSF
+1591 

>member
-40 KVSMTQ
+40 KVTLQ
-46 ITVENNEK
+46 EITVGNGDK
-54 RNAISFNPTGNKDGE
+54 RNAIPFNPTGNKDGE
-69 NYIMDVVLPPDGL
+69 NYIMDVVSEGGL
-82 GYGENQKFTFA
+82 GHGGTRPAGQNNAQQYTFA
-93 FHNPKKVD
+93 FQNPKKVYD
-101 SEDKVGYL
+101 ESKVGYL

-116 SAKSILASTTK
+116 SAKSIPASITK
-127 KDEKITK
+127 KDDTIKSNIDNDK
-134 NMADSEVTSPE
+134 VTSPE

-150 KDNGIGFYMYSQ
+150 KDNGIGFYMYSK
-162 KHTSNEYQQGTNF
+162 KHASNEYQDGTNF
-175 GKCKNEIKNGKL
+175 GKCKNEIKGDRPENRKL

-202 CTKQGNKETCKD
+202 CDKNGGNCKN
-214 NNYATLVFATDTFYR
+214 NNYATLIFATDTFYR
-229 DCKTNANTND
+229 GCKKEAKDANSFND

-288 IGREDVMPE
+288 IGREDVLPE

-305 ANEKARKAGR
+305 ANEKASKAGR
-315 AEPYECNFH
+315 SEPYECNFN
-324 SQCVKV
+324 SQCVKTA
-330 SCPGNTGTCWS
+330 CPGLQPGKTCWN

-369 TGAEC
+369 TAAEC
-374 KNRIQPQETLMISTA
+374 KGRIGRERSRNYDLSYKHIRVLGDEKYELQNFRSVNDDKSNFWGNNFWVEFARCYSNEFGVWWGQGPLPQQYERKDSIYSSGYRWTYGNWRHKGSVWGA
-389 DSSWLFKNRRNNRDD
+389 DSSW
-404 ERLTT
+404 
-409 YVYPKN
+409 
-415 SPYPQ
+415 
-420 DFNDPITN
+420 
-428 TFGLYKCD
+428 
-436 QDRVIGGDASNWAS
+436 
-450 HFQCF
+450 
-455 NEITWAGNGVYRSTD
+455 AGIPCA
-470 RNTFNRYGWGSPG
+470 WGT
-483 DYIQWKYAEP
+483 A
-493 RKLFVFDNTSFDF
+493 
-506 EGKCWKDFVLNSTI
+506 LN
-520 YSGGYL
+520 
-526 FRREQAV
+526 
-533 QGNVGGYDLSRI
+533 GNVTGWFEYE
-545 DDCNFYNIRGYSAQF
+545 
-560 YDDRTY
+560 
-566 KYHVKAP
+566 VKTP
-573 KIFTISL
+573 KLFTISL
-580 RDFEKKSN
+580 REYAN
-588 LRILDKNKVSNLVKS
+588 RDKDNV
-603 NGARTLAE
+603 
-611 KVFEE
+611 
-616 ADYKEADHKNLP
+616 DHDKIP
-628 AFEAKFRIVNAGT
+628 AFEAKFKIVNASTEVGT
-641 ASEAPKKYYFKKD
+641 KVDDGLPYHEYTIKKVRKSFFKNGQISCYFLNKD
-654 MNCWILSDK
+654 GKQIGTKNNEVK
-663 GVRTDKKLGN
+663 VKLYGT
-673 SIERGGKG
+673 
-681 KGRVNVSIDGSED
+681 ED
-694 EPTFTIKSKDF
+694 EPTFTINTRDKF
-705 SSDLKGLRIQ
+705 SPSDSVKGMRIQ
-715 CQLDFSDYTNVKD
+715 CRFDLSDIDRGEFVRKD
-728 HGSKYRNQP
+728 DYLNNK
-737 FKYAGLYKNFAY
+737 GLYNEFAY
-749 NIQLA
+749 NIQLV
-754 SLKILNTTGAHYNDL
+754 SLKILNTAGANYKDL
-769 ALSTRC
+769 SLNTKCS
-775 DFATYWDAFPGNV
+775 FATKWKSRPARMGGEADMESAPWRYIITD
-788 FERSPIFYNQNDR
+788 EYEYSYDSHQNADR
-801 FEGGKY
+801 APK
-807 IARKPFLGHES
+807 S
-818 KRPEG
+818 K
-823 DAGAGDAAQ
+823 Q
-832 GPNISSKTRHFRFD
+832 RHFRFD
-846 ARPLFYAANPVNDN
+846 ARPLFYAANPIDDKN
-860 DKLYAGY
+860 KLYAGY
-867 KYPEDKTKERALNPE
+867 KYPEDKTKETALNPE

-899 NRAIFFPKSYSG
+899 NRAIFFPKNYSG
-911 NVSALDI
+911 NVAALDI
-918 DAKDAEGKPI
+918 DAKDANGDII

-956 IYSTNNKNNTG
+956 IYSTNNKNNAG

-988 WADLKPKPNP
+988 WADLKPKQNNNL
-998 PATFTANA
+998 AFSANA

-1054 CDVGEAKSTCDAGDP
+1054 CDVGEAKSTCDSKDKD
-1069 NCQKFRA
+1069 CQKFRA

-1191 KAPNDPAEDN
+1191 KAPTNHEEN
-1201 IEFRSGLVTPVVVHP
+1201 IEFRSGLVTPVVVHKV
-1216 DNRNVNNHISTNEFR
+1216 NRTDLVSTNEFR

-1249 CDTMKLGYSG
+1249 CDMMKLGYSG
-1259 LKEICRNGNT
+1259 WQEVCQKGDGIN
-1269 IDENNYIAKA
+1269 ENNYIASA
-1279 VGAQLVT
+1279 VGANLVA
-1286 ATKKMHNQQNT
+1286 ATKKMHNT
-1297 QGTQYLEQTHYQNL
+1297 QTHYQNL
-1311 LAGASKNGVLDVT
+1311 LAGASQNGVLDVT

-1363 KEKEPVPIKTEAKK
+1363 KEKEPVLIKTEAKK
-1377 VEVPDKNQEPKN
+1377 VEVPDKTQETKNQ
-1389 KWLEDNN
+1389 WLEDNK

-1401 DATGGAAILD
+1401 DTTGGAAMLD
-1411 VVLVAP
+1411 VILVAP

-1440 NPLMAKE
+1440 NPLVAKE

-1477 KLFEYSVD
+1477 KLFDYSVD

-1498 QNEQSQKQ
+1498 QNEQSAKQ

-1585 WSDCNF
+1585 W
-1591 CLSF
+1591 

>member
-1 MKSFLKA
+1 MRGPRGGNA
-8 GFALLALQSLA
+8 GFQP
-19 FGAGGL
+19 GG
-25 LVNKAKTDWTPQENG
+25 
-40 KVSMTQ
+40 
-46 ITVENNEK
+46 ITN
-54 RNAISFNPTGNKDGE
+54 
-69 NYIMDVVLPPDGL
+69 
-82 GYGENQKFTFA
+82 
-93 FHNPKKVD
+93 
-101 SEDKVGYL
+101 
-109 EVIVDLS
+109 
-116 SAKSILASTTK
+116 
-127 KDEKITK
+127 
-134 NMADSEVTSPE
+134 
-145 VYGQY
+145 
-150 KDNGIGFYMYSQ
+150 
-162 KHTSNEYQQGTNF
+162 
-175 GKCKNEIKNGKL
+175 
-187 DSTAKQFKIVIPDNL
+187 
-202 CTKQGNKETCKD
+202 
-214 NNYATLVFATDTFYR
+214 
-229 DCKTNANTND
+229 
-239 SKSNFFGIRLS
+239 
-250 VKHSTEKYSGS
+250 
-261 SLVLNNMSYNAGASS
+261 
-276 DAKSTYNLPTLI
+276 I
-288 IGREDVMPE
+288 IG
-297 LCTPGMKE
+297 G
-305 ANEKARKAGR
+305 N
-315 AEPYECNFH
+315 
-324 SQCVKV
+324 S
-330 SCPGNTGTCWS
+330 GNTAVC
-341 CTGGTKK
+341 
-348 KQLLWA
+348 
-354 ACGESDIKDE
+354 EY
-364 MDCRK
+364 R
-369 TGAEC
+369 
-374 KNRIQPQETLMISTA
+374 
-389 DSSWLFKNRRNNRDD
+389 
-404 ERLTT
+404 
-409 YVYPKN
+409 
-415 SPYPQ
+415 
-420 DFNDPITN
+420 
-428 TFGLYKCD
+428 
-436 QDRVIGGDASNWAS
+436 
-450 HFQCF
+450 HF
-455 NEITWAGNGVYRSTD
+455 
-470 RNTFNRYGWGSPG
+470 
-483 DYIQWKYAEP
+483 
-493 RKLFVFDNTSFDF
+493 
-506 EGKCWKDFVLNSTI
+506 
-520 YSGGYL
+520 
-526 FRREQAV
+526 
-533 QGNVGGYDLSRI
+533 
-545 DDCNFYNIRGYSAQF
+545 
-560 YDDRTY
+560 
-566 KYHVKAP
+566 VKAP
-573 KIFTISL
+573 KLLTLSL
-580 RDFEKKSN
+580 REYANRNKDN
-588 LRILDKNKVSNLVKS
+588 MDHDKI
-603 NGARTLAE
+603 
-611 KVFEE
+611 
-616 ADYKEADHKNLP
+616 P
-628 AFEAKFRIVNAGT
+628 AFEAKFKIVNASTEIGQKVD
-641 ASEAPKKYYFKKD
+641 PKSNENGYKIQAVKKSFFKNEITCYFLNKD
-654 MNCWILSDK
+654 
-663 GVRTDKKLGN
+663 
-673 SIERGGKG
+673 GGKIG
-681 KGRVNVSIDGSED
+681 YDVKVKLDGTED
-694 EPTFTIKSKDF
+694 EPTFTINTRNKF
-705 SSDLKGLRIQ
+705 SPSDSIKGARIQ
-715 CQLDFSDYTNVKD
+715 CRFDLSDYQDKTTN
-728 HGSKYRNQP
+728 
-737 FKYAGLYKNFAY
+737 AGLYQDFAY
-749 NIQLA
+749 NFQLV
-754 SLKILNTTGAHYNDL
+754 SLKILNTAGANYKDL
-769 ALSTRC
+769 SLNTKCSFAKTWESKPGRVSGGGFLDSFSNNNGV
-775 DFATYWDAFPGNV
+775 DFAAKNNEKITYYGVNPQV
-788 FERSPIFYNQNDR
+788 KS
-801 FEGGKY
+801 
-807 IARKPFLGHES
+807 
-818 KRPEG
+818 
-823 DAGAGDAAQ
+823 AQ
-832 GPNISSKTRHFRFD
+832 RHFRFD

-899 NRAIFFPKSYSG
+899 KHAIFFPKDYRG
-911 NVSALDI
+911 NVAALDI
-918 DAKDAEGKPI
+918 DAKDAEGKAI

-1042 NKTTHSDDPEPL
+1042 NKTTHSDDPEAL
-1054 CDVGEAKSTCDAGDP
+1054 CDVGEAKSTCDKNDKD
-1069 NCQKFRA
+1069 CKKFRKD
-1076 NGGLYGCDTIV
+1076 GGLYGCDTIV

-1144 PCSSYPDSTNCND
+1144 PCSSYPDPTNCND

-1216 DNRNVNNHISTNEFR
+1216 DNRNANSPISTNEFR

-1259 LKEICRNGNT
+1259 WQEVCQKGDAIN
-1269 IDENNYIAKA
+1269 ENNYIARA
-1279 VGAQLVT
+1279 ENSQLVP
-1286 ATKKMHNQQNT
+1286 ATKKMHNT
-1297 QGTQYLEQTHYQNL
+1297 QTHYQNL
-1311 LAGASKNGVLDVT
+1311 LAGASQNGVLDLT

-1363 KEKEPVPIKTEAKK
+1363 KEKEPVLIKTEAKK
-1377 VEVPDKNQEPKN
+1377 VEVPDRTQEPKN
-1389 KWLEDNN
+1389 QWLEDNK

-1417 NKQVGGKTGDLKD
+1417 NKQVGGKAGDLKD

-1440 NPLMAKE
+1440 NPLMAKD

-1461 ANYYRI
+1461 ANYYHI

-1506 SGDFLKVPAGKS
+1506 SGDFLKVPAGKNIN
-1518 VFVKLLGD
+1518 VKLMD
-1526 DAQMYCN
+1526 PDAQMYCN

-1544 AGYGAIFTS
+1544 AGYGAIFTG

-1585 WSDCNF
+1585 W
-1591 CLSF
+1591 

>member
-40 KVSMTQ
+40 KVSMKE
-46 ITVENNEK
+46 IPVENGGK
-54 RNAISFNPTGNKDGE
+54 RNAISFTTNGNKDGE
-69 NYIMDVVLPPDGL
+69 NYIMDVVSDGGLGHGGKLPPNTNAQQ
-82 GYGENQKFTFA
+82 YTFA
-93 FHNPKKVD
+93 FQNPKKVND
-101 SEDKVGYL
+101 ESKVGYL

-116 SAKSILASTTK
+116 SAKSIPASITK
-127 KDEKITK
+127 KDEQITNNIK
-134 NMADSEVTSPE
+134 GDKVTSPE

-175 GKCKNEIKNGKL
+175 GKCKNEIKDNKL
-187 DSTAKQFKIVIPDNL
+187 NSTAKQFKIVIPDNL
-202 CTKQGNKETCKD
+202 CDKNGGNCKN
-214 NNYATLVFATDTFYR
+214 NNYATLIFATDTFYR
-229 DCKTNANTND
+229 DCKKEAKDANSFND

-261 SLVLNNMSYNAGASS
+261 SLVLNNMSYNSGLQSGAG
-276 DAKSTYNLPTLI
+276 TYNLPTLI
-288 IGREDVMPE
+288 IGREEELPE

-305 ANEKARKAGR
+305 ANEKASQAGR
-315 AEPYECNFH
+315 PEPYECNFN
-324 SQCVKV
+324 SQCVKA
-330 SCPGNTGTCWS
+330 SCPGLQPGQTCWN
-341 CTGGTKK
+341 CTGGVKK

-354 ACGESDIKDE
+354 ACGEE
-364 MDCRK
+364 ENVRNEVDCRK
-369 TGAEC
+369 TAANCEG
-374 KNRIQPQETLMISTA
+374 RIGKERS
-389 DSSWLFKNRRNNRDD
+389 RNYDLNYNY
-404 ERLTT
+404 LK
-409 YVYPKN
+409 VK
-415 SPYPQ
+415 
-420 DFNDPITN
+420 
-428 TFGLYKCD
+428 
-436 QDRVIGGDASNWAS
+436 GDAMYEYYNLVSVYDDQNSFWGDNFYMEFARCPSHGWQGYTPQQFERKDSIYSSGYRWTYGNWRHTAHTTS
-450 HFQCF
+450 GR
-455 NEITWAGNGVYRSTD
+455 ETGGSWAG
-470 RNTFNRYGWGSPG
+470 FACFAFLHG
-483 DYIQWKYAEP
+483 D
-493 RKLFVFDNTSFDF
+493 
-506 EGKCWKDFVLNSTI
+506 
-520 YSGGYL
+520 
-526 FRREQAV
+526 V
-533 QGNVGGYDLSRI
+533 QGWFEYE
-545 DDCNFYNIRGYSAQF
+545 
-560 YDDRTY
+560 
-566 KYHVKAP
+566 VKAP
-573 KIFTISL
+573 KLFTISL
-580 RDFEKKSN
+580 REYANRNNDNVKHDKIPAFVAKFKIVDASTEHGKQVSIRGGDRASHQYTIKKTQKKFFK
-588 LRILDKNKVSNLVKS
+588 DKQITCYFLNTDGKKMGKDVKVSL
-603 NGARTLAE
+603 G
-611 KVFEE
+611 
-616 ADYKEADHKNLP
+616 
-628 AFEAKFRIVNAGT
+628 GT
-641 ASEAPKKYYFKKD
+641 
-654 MNCWILSDK
+654 
-663 GVRTDKKLGN
+663 
-673 SIERGGKG
+673 
-681 KGRVNVSIDGSED
+681 ED
-694 EPTFTIKSKDF
+694 EPTFTINTRNGF
-705 SSDLKGLRIQ
+705 SSNDSIKGERIQ
-715 CQLDFSDYTNVKD
+715 CRFDLSDIGHRGY
-728 HGSKYRNQP
+728 SKEDYEN
-737 FKYAGLYKNFAY
+737 KGLYNQFAY
-749 NIQLA
+749 NIQLV
-754 SLKILNTTGAHYNDL
+754 SLKVLNTAGANYKDL
-769 ALSTRC
+769 SLNTKCS
-775 DFATYWDAFPGNV
+775 FATNWTSRPG
-788 FERSPIFYNQNDR
+788 RM
-801 FEGGKY
+801 GGESEAGPAPWHY
-807 IARKPFLGHES
+807 IIANEFDYSYDEQAPRATKS
-818 KRPEG
+818 K
-823 DAGAGDAAQ
+823 Q
-832 GPNISSKTRHFRFD
+832 RHFRFD
-846 ARPLFYAANPVNDN
+846 ARPLFYAANPVDDKN
-860 DKLYAGY
+860 KLYAGY

-918 DAKDAEGKPI
+918 DAKDAEGKAI

-943 ARDDELEFKQLPS
+943 ARDDELEFKTIPS
-956 IYSTNNKNNTG
+956 IYSTNNKNSAD
-967 TTQKLYNQIENC
+967 TQKLYNQIENC

-988 WADLKPKPNP
+988 WADLKPKQNNTL
-998 PATFTANA
+998 AFSANA

-1054 CDVGEAKSTCDAGDP
+1054 CDVGEAKSTCDSKDKD
-1069 NCQKFRA
+1069 CKKFRKD
-1076 NGGLYGCDTIV
+1076 GGLYGCDTIV

-1216 DNRNVNNHISTNEFR
+1216 DNRNVNNPISTNEFR

-1279 VGAQLVT
+1279 EGAQLVT

-1311 LAGASKNGVLDVT
+1311 LAGASQNGVLDVT

-1363 KEKEPVPIKTEAKK
+1363 KEKEPVVIKTEAKK
-1377 VEVPDKNQEPKN
+1377 VEVPDRTQEPKN
-1389 KWLEDNN
+1389 QWLEDNN

-1401 DATGGAAILD
+1401 DATGGAAMLD
-1411 VVLVAP
+1411 VILVAP

-1440 NPLMAKE
+1440 NPLVAKE

-1477 KLFEYSVD
+1477 KLFEYSVEGGGNID
-1485 GADIGANNITAIG
+1485 ITAIG

-1506 SGDFLKVPAGKS
+1506 SGDFLRVPAGKNIN
-1518 VFVKLLGD
+1518 VKLID
-1526 DAQMYCN
+1526 PDAQMYCN
-1533 FIRNCYPLPNG
+1533 FIRNCYPLPSG
-1544 AGYGAIFTS
+1544 GYGAIFTG
-1553 FESKS
+1553 FESKN
-1558 TDWKGGSTII
+1558 TTWQGGSTII

-1585 WSDCNF
+1585 W
-1591 CLSF
+1591 

>member
-40 KVSMTQ
+40 KVNLQ
-46 ITVENNEK
+46 EITVGNGDK
-54 RNAISFNPTGNKDGE
+54 RNAIPFNPPGNKDGE
-69 NYIMDVVLPPDGL
+69 NYIMDVVLPPNGL
-82 GYGENQKFTFA
+82 GYGDSQKFTFA
-93 FHNPKKVD
+93 FQNPKKVYD
-101 SEDKVGYL
+101 ENKVGYL

-116 SAKSILASTTK
+116 SAKSILASTTN
-127 KDEKITK
+127 KDETIKK
-134 NMADSEVTSPE
+134 NMDDSKVTSPE

-175 GKCKNEIKNGKL
+175 GKCKNEIKENKL
-187 DSTAKQFKIVIPDNL
+187 NSTAKQFKIVIPDNL
-202 CTKQGNKETCKD
+202 CTRTGNKETCKD
-214 NNYATLVFATDTFYR
+214 NNYATLVFATDTLYR

-261 SLVLNNMSYNAGASS
+261 SLVLNNMSYNSGLQSGAG
-276 DAKSTYNLPTLI
+276 TYNLPTLI
-288 IGREDVMPE
+288 IGREEELPE

-315 AEPYECNFH
+315 AEPYECNFN
-324 SQCVKV
+324 SQCIKAT
-330 SCPGNTGTCWS
+330 CPWLQPGQTCWD
-341 CTGGTKK
+341 CTGGVKK

-354 ACGESDIKDE
+354 ACGEE
-364 MDCRK
+364 ENVRNEVDCRK
-369 TGAEC
+369 TAANCEG
-374 KNRIQPQETLMISTA
+374 RIGKERSGNYDLNYNYLKVNGNSMYEYHHFRSVNDDRNGFWGDNFYMEFVRCPSNGWHGYTPQQYERKDSIYSSGYRWTYGNWRHIGTTA
-389 DSSWLFKNRRNNRDD
+389 NGGHGGSSWA
-404 ERLTT
+404 
-409 YVYPKN
+409 
-415 SPYPQ
+415 
-420 DFNDPITN
+420 
-428 TFGLYKCD
+428 GLHCYSLL
-436 QDRVIGGDASNWAS
+436 VGD
-450 HFQCF
+450 
-455 NEITWAGNGVYRSTD
+455 
-470 RNTFNRYGWGSPG
+470 
-483 DYIQWKYAEP
+483 
-493 RKLFVFDNTSFDF
+493 
-506 EGKCWKDFVLNSTI
+506 
-520 YSGGYL
+520 
-526 FRREQAV
+526 V
-533 QGNVGGYDLSRI
+533 QGWYE
-545 DDCNFYNIRGYSAQF
+545 YE
-560 YDDRTY
+560 
-566 KYHVKAP
+566 VKAP
-573 KIFTISL
+573 KLFTISL
-580 RDFEKKSN
+580 REYANRNKDNIEH
-588 LRILDKNKVSNLVKS
+588 DKI
-603 NGARTLAE
+603 
-611 KVFEE
+611 
-616 ADYKEADHKNLP
+616 P
-628 AFEAKFRIVNAGT
+628 AFEAKFKIVNASTEVGKLMDLNYHKPTIKKVQKNFFKNGQITCYFLNTNGNKIGKDVKVKLYGT
-641 ASEAPKKYYFKKD
+641 
-654 MNCWILSDK
+654 
-663 GVRTDKKLGN
+663 
-673 SIERGGKG
+673 
-681 KGRVNVSIDGSED
+681 ED
-694 EPTFTIKSKDF
+694 EPTFTINTRDRF
-705 SSDLKGLRIQ
+705 SPSDSVKGARIQ
-715 CQLDFSDYTNVKD
+715 CRFDLSDIDRGEFVRKD
-728 HGSKYRNQP
+728 DYLNNK
-737 FKYAGLYKNFAY
+737 GLYNEFAY
-749 NIQLA
+749 NIQLV
-754 SLKILNTTGAHYNDL
+754 SLKVLNTANANYKDL
-769 ALSTRC
+769 SLNTKCS
-775 DFATYWDAFPGNV
+775 FATRWKSRPARVGG
-788 FERSPIFYNQNDR
+788 QNDTESSPWR
-801 FEGGKY
+801 Y
-807 IARKPFLGHES
+807 IITDEYEYYYDEQAPRATKS
-818 KRPEG
+818 K
-823 DAGAGDAAQ
+823 Q
-832 GPNISSKTRHFRFD
+832 RHFRFD

-918 DAKDAEGKPI
+918 DAKDAEGKAI

-956 IYSTNNKNNTG
+956 IYSTNNKNNAD
-967 TTQKLYNQIENC
+967 TQKLYNQIENC

-988 WADLKPKPNP
+988 WADLKPKQNNNL
-998 PATFTANA
+998 AFSANA

-1042 NKTTHSDDPEPL
+1042 NKTTHSDDPEAL
-1054 CDVGEAKSTCDAGDP
+1054 CDVGEAKSTCDQNDP
-1069 NCQKFRA
+1069 NCQKFRKD
-1076 NGGLYGCDTIV
+1076 GGLYGCDTIV
-1087 VNNSKAHNLQ
+1087 VNNSKAYNLQ
-1097 NMPADFE
+1097 KMPADFE

-1144 PCSSYPDSTNCND
+1144 PCSSYPDPTNCND

-1191 KAPNDPAEDN
+1191 KAPQNYEEN
-1201 IEFRSGLVTPVVVHP
+1201 IEFRSGLVTPVVVHK
-1216 DNRNVNNHISTNEFR
+1216 VNNTDLVSTNELR

-1249 CDTMKLGYSG
+1249 CDMMKLKYSG
-1259 LKEICRNGNT
+1259 WQEICQKGDVIN
-1269 IDENNYIAKA
+1269 EANYIARA
-1279 VGAQLVT
+1279 ENSQLVP
-1286 ATKKMHNQQNT
+1286 ATKKMHNT
-1297 QGTQYLEQTHYQNL
+1297 QTHYQNL
-1311 LAGASKNGVLDVT
+1311 LAGASKNGILDVT
-1324 IFKTGFTKGVADLKN
+1324 IFKTGFTKGAADLKN

-1363 KEKEPVPIKTEAKK
+1363 KEKEPVLIKTEAKK
-1377 VEVPDKNQEPKN
+1377 VEVPDKTQETKNQ
-1389 KWLEDNN
+1389 WLEDNK

-1401 DATGGAAILD
+1401 DTTGGAAMLD

-1440 NPLMAKE
+1440 NPLVAKE

-1477 KLFEYSVD
+1477 KLFEYSVEGGGNID
-1485 GADIGANNITAIG
+1485 ITAIG

-1506 SGDFLKVPAGKS
+1506 SGDFLRVPAGKNIN
-1518 VFVKLLGD
+1518 VKLMD
-1526 DAQMYCN
+1526 PDAQMYCN

-1585 WSDCNF
+1585 W
-1591 CLSF
+1591 

>member
-69 NYIMDVVLPPDGL
+69 NYIMDVVSDGGL
-82 GYGENQKFTFA
+82 GHGGTRPAGQNNAQQYTFA
-93 FHNPKKVD
+93 FHNPKQVND
-101 SEDKVGYL
+101 ESKVGYL

-116 SAKSILASTTK
+116 SAKSIPASITK
-127 KDEKITK
+127 KDETIK
-134 NMADSEVTSPE
+134 NNINADKVTSPE

-150 KDNGIGFYMYSQ
+150 KDSGIGFYMYSK
-162 KHTSNEYQQGTNF
+162 KHASNEYQDGTNF
-175 GKCKNEIKNGKL
+175 GKCKNEIRDNKL
-187 DSTAKQFKIVIPDNL
+187 NSTAKQFKIVIPDNL
-202 CTKQGNKETCKD
+202 CDKNGGNCKN
-214 NNYATLVFATDTFYR
+214 NNYATLIFATDTFYR
-229 DCKTNANTND
+229 GCKKEAKDANSFND

-261 SLVLNNMSYNAGASS
+261 SLVLNNMSYNSGLSSGAG
-276 DAKSTYNLPTLI
+276 TYNLPTLI
-288 IGREDVMPE
+288 IGREDVLPE

-305 ANEKARKAGR
+305 ANEKASKAGK
-315 AEPYECNFH
+315 AEPYECNFN
-324 SQCVKV
+324 SQCIKAT
-330 SCPGNTGTCWS
+330 CPWLQPGQTCWN
-341 CTGGTKK
+341 CTGGVKK

-354 ACGESDIKDE
+354 ACGEE
-364 MDCRK
+364 ENVRNEVDCRK
-369 TGAEC
+369 TAASCEG
-374 KNRIQPQETLMISTA
+374 RIGRERSSNYDLNYNYLKVNGNSMYEYHNFRSVNDDRNGFWGDKFYMEFARCPSNGLQGYTPQQYERKDSIYSSGYRWTYGNWRHIGTA
-389 DSSWLFKNRRNNRDD
+389 ADGRHAGSSWAGFACYAL
-404 ERLTT
+404 L
-409 YVYPKN
+409 V
-415 SPYPQ
+415 
-420 DFNDPITN
+420 
-428 TFGLYKCD
+428 
-436 QDRVIGGDASNWAS
+436 GD
-450 HFQCF
+450 
-455 NEITWAGNGVYRSTD
+455 
-470 RNTFNRYGWGSPG
+470 
-483 DYIQWKYAEP
+483 
-493 RKLFVFDNTSFDF
+493 
-506 EGKCWKDFVLNSTI
+506 
-520 YSGGYL
+520 
-526 FRREQAV
+526 V
-533 QGNVGGYDLSRI
+533 QGWYE
-545 DDCNFYNIRGYSAQF
+545 YE
-560 YDDRTY
+560 
-566 KYHVKAP
+566 VKAP
-573 KIFTISL
+573 KLFTISL
-580 RDFEKKSN
+580 REYANRNKDNIEH
-588 LRILDKNKVSNLVKS
+588 DKI
-603 NGARTLAE
+603 
-611 KVFEE
+611 
-616 ADYKEADHKNLP
+616 P
-628 AFEAKFRIVNAGT
+628 AFEAKFKIVNASTEVGKLMDLNYHKPTIKKVQKSFFKNHQITCYFLNTDGKKIGGDVKVKLNGT
-641 ASEAPKKYYFKKD
+641 
-654 MNCWILSDK
+654 
-663 GVRTDKKLGN
+663 
-673 SIERGGKG
+673 
-681 KGRVNVSIDGSED
+681 ED
-694 EPTFTIKSKDF
+694 EPTFTINTRDKF
-705 SSDLKGLRIQ
+705 SPSDSVKGKRIQ
-715 CQLDFSDYTNVKD
+715 CRFDLSDIDRGEFVRKD
-728 HGSKYRNQP
+728 DYLNDK
-737 FKYAGLYKNFAY
+737 GLYNEFAY
-749 NIQLA
+749 NIQLV
-754 SLKILNTTGAHYNDL
+754 SLKVLNTANANYKDL
-769 ALSTRC
+769 SLNTKCS
-775 DFATYWDAFPGNV
+775 FATRWKSRPARVGG
-788 FERSPIFYNQNDR
+788 QNDTESSPWR
-801 FEGGKY
+801 Y
-807 IARKPFLGHES
+807 IITDEYEYYYDEQAPRATKS
-818 KRPEG
+818 K
-823 DAGAGDAAQ
+823 Q
-832 GPNISSKTRHFRFD
+832 RHFRFD

-918 DAKDAEGKPI
+918 DAKDAEGKAI

-956 IYSTNNKNNTG
+956 IYSTNNKNSAD
-967 TTQKLYNQIENC
+967 TQKLYNQIENC

-988 WADLKPKPNP
+988 WADLKPKQNNNL
-998 PATFTANA
+998 AFSANA

-1054 CDVGEAKSTCDAGDP
+1054 CDVGEAKSTCDKNDQ

-1087 VNNSKAHNLQ
+1087 VNNSKAHNLN

-1144 PCSSYPDSTNCND
+1144 PCSSYPDPTNCND

-1216 DNRNVNNHISTNEFR
+1216 NNRNANSPISTNEFR

-1249 CDTMKLGYSG
+1249 CDMMKLQYSG
-1259 LKEICRNGNT
+1259 WQEICQKGDVINEG
-1269 IDENNYIAKA
+1269 NYIASA
-1279 VGAQLVT
+1279 TGAQLVT
-1286 ATKKMHNQQNT
+1286 ATKKMHNT
-1297 QGTQYLEQTHYQNL
+1297 QTHYQNL

-1324 IFKTGFTKGVADLKN
+1324 IFKTGFTKGAADLKN

-1363 KEKEPVPIKTEAKK
+1363 KEKEPVLIKTEAKK
-1377 VEVPDKNQEPKN
+1377 VEVPDKTQETKNQ
-1389 KWLEDNN
+1389 WLEDNK

-1401 DATGGAAILD
+1401 DTTGGAAMLD
-1411 VVLVAP
+1411 VILVAP
-1417 NKQVGGKTGDLKD
+1417 NKQVGGKAGDLKD

-1440 NPLMAKE
+1440 NPLVAKE

-1477 KLFEYSVD
+1477 KLFEYSVEGGGNID
-1485 GADIGANNITAIG
+1485 ITAIG

-1506 SGDFLKVPAGKS
+1506 SGDFLRVPAGKNIS
-1518 VFVKLLGD
+1518 VKLMD
-1526 DAQMYCN
+1526 PDAQMYCN

-1544 AGYGAIFTS
+1544 AGYGAIFTG
-1553 FESKS
+1553 FESKN
-1558 TDWKGGSTII
+1558 TTWQGGSTII

-1585 WSDCNF
+1585 W
-1591 CLSF
+1591 

>member
-19 FGAGGL
+19 FGADGL

-40 KVSMTQ
+40 KVTLQ
-46 ITVENNEK
+46 EITVGNGDK
-54 RNAISFNPTGNKDGE
+54 RNAIPFNPPANKDGE
-69 NYIMDVVLPPDGL
+69 NYIMDVVLPEGL
-82 GYGENQKFTFA
+82 GHGGNRPGGVNPQQFTFA
-93 FHNPKKVD
+93 FQNPKQVND
-101 SEDKVGYL
+101 ENKVGYL

-116 SAKSILASTTK
+116 SAKSIPASITK
-127 KDEKITK
+127 KDDTIKSNIDNDK
-134 NMADSEVTSPE
+134 VTSPE

-175 GKCKNEIKNGKL
+175 GKCKNEIKDNKL
-187 DSTAKQFKIVIPDNL
+187 NSTAKQFKIVIPDNL
-202 CTKQGNKETCKD
+202 CNKNGGNCKN
-214 NNYATLVFATDTFYR
+214 NNYATLIFATDTFYR
-229 DCKTNANTND
+229 DCKKEAKDANSFND

-261 SLVLNNMSYNAGASS
+261 SLVLNNMSYNSGLSSGAG
-276 DAKSTYNLPTLI
+276 TYNLPTLI
-288 IGREDVMPE
+288 IGREEELPE

-305 ANEKARKAGR
+305 ANEKASKAGR
-315 AEPYECNFH
+315 AEPYECNFN
-324 SQCVKV
+324 SQCVKAA
-330 SCPGNTGTCWS
+330 CPWIKPGDTCWN
-341 CTGGTKK
+341 CTGGVKK

-369 TGAEC
+369 TAANCEG
-374 KNRIQPQETLMISTA
+374 RIGKERSRNYDLNFKYLRVKGDEKYEYYNFRSVNDDANDFWGNNFYMEFARCYSNEWGLHWGNGPKPEQYERKDSIYSSGYRWTYGNWRHIGTSA
-389 DSSWLFKNRRNNRDD
+389 YNVHAGSSWNGIPCDWS
-404 ERLTT
+404 TT
-409 YVYPKN
+409 
-415 SPYPQ
+415 
-420 DFNDPITN
+420 
-428 TFGLYKCD
+428 L
-436 QDRVIGGDASNWAS
+436 
-450 HFQCF
+450 
-455 NEITWAGNGVYRSTD
+455 NG
-470 RNTFNRYGWGSPG
+470 
-483 DYIQWKYAEP
+483 
-493 RKLFVFDNTSFDF
+493 
-506 EGKCWKDFVLNSTI
+506 
-520 YSGGYL
+520 
-526 FRREQAV
+526 AV
-533 QGNVGGYDLSRI
+533 QGWYEYEI
-545 DDCNFYNIRGYSAQF
+545 K
-560 YDDRTY
+560 T
-566 KYHVKAP
+566 P
-573 KIFTISL
+573 KLFTISL
-580 RDFEKKSN
+580 REYANRNKDN
-588 LRILDKNKVSNLVKS
+588 MDHDKI
-603 NGARTLAE
+603 
-611 KVFEE
+611 
-616 ADYKEADHKNLP
+616 P
-628 AFEAKFRIVNAGT
+628 AFEAKFKIVNASTEVGT
-641 ASEAPKKYYFKKD
+641 FMDLPYHKPTIKKVQKNFFKNGQITCYFLNTNGNKIGNDVK
-654 MNCWILSDK
+654 
-663 GVRTDKKLGN
+663 VKLYGT
-673 SIERGGKG
+673 
-681 KGRVNVSIDGSED
+681 ED
-694 EPTFTIKSKDF
+694 EPTFTINTRDGF
-705 SSDLKGLRIQ
+705 SPSDSVKGKRIQ
-715 CQLDFSDYTNVKD
+715 CRFDLSDIERQEFVKKD
-728 HGSKYRNQP
+728 DYLNK
-737 FKYAGLYKNFAY
+737 GLYNEFAY
-749 NIQLA
+749 NIQLV
-754 SLKILNTTGAHYNDL
+754 SLKILNTANANYKDL
-769 ALSTRC
+769 SLNTKCS
-775 DFATYWDAFPGNV
+775 FATRWKSRPARVGG
-788 FERSPIFYNQNDR
+788 QNDTESAPWR
-801 FEGGKY
+801 YIITDEFEYSYDSHQNADRAPK
-807 IARKPFLGHES
+807 S
-818 KRPEG
+818 K
-823 DAGAGDAAQ
+823 Q
-832 GPNISSKTRHFRFD
+832 RHFRFD
-846 ARPLFYAANPVNDN
+846 ARPLFYAANPVDDN
-860 DKLYAGY
+860 NKLYAGY

-911 NVSALDI
+911 NVAALDI
-918 DAKDAEGKPI
+918 DAKDAEGKAI

-956 IYSTNNKNNTG
+956 IYSTNNKNNAD
-967 TTQKLYNQIENC
+967 TQKLYNQIENC

-988 WADLKPKPNP
+988 WADLKPKQNNTL
-998 PATFTANA
+998 TFSANA

-1054 CDVGEAKSTCDAGDP
+1054 CDVGEAKSTCDQNDP
-1069 NCQKFRA
+1069 NCQKFRKD
-1076 NGGLYGCDTIV
+1076 GGLYGCDTIV
-1087 VNNSKAHNLQ
+1087 VNNLKAYNL
-1097 NMPADFE
+1097 NKMPADFE

-1144 PCSSYPDSTNCND
+1144 PCSSYPDPTNCND

-1191 KAPNDPAEDN
+1191 KAPQNYEEN
-1201 IEFRSGLVTPVVVHP
+1201 IEFRSGLVTPVVVHK
-1216 DNRNVNNHISTNEFR
+1216 VNNTDLVSTNELR

-1249 CDTMKLGYSG
+1249 CDMVKLRYSG
-1259 LKEICRNGNT
+1259 WQEVCQRGDVIN
-1269 IDENNYIAKA
+1269 EANYIASA
-1279 VGAQLVT
+1279 TGANLVT
-1286 ATKKMHNQQNT
+1286 ATKKMHNT
-1297 QGTQYLEQTHYQNL
+1297 QTHYQNL

-1324 IFKTGFTKGVADLKN
+1324 IFKTGFTKGAADLKN

-1363 KEKEPVPIKTEAKK
+1363 KEKEPVLIKTEAKK
-1377 VEVPDKNQEPKN
+1377 VEVPDKTQETKNQ
-1389 KWLEDNN
+1389 WLEDNK

-1401 DATGGAAILD
+1401 DTTGGAAMLD

-1417 NKQVGGKTGDLKD
+1417 NKQVGGKAGDLKD

-1440 NPLMAKE
+1440 NPLVAKE

-1477 KLFEYSVD
+1477 KLFDYSVEGGGNID
-1485 GADIGANNITAIG
+1485 ITAIG
-1498 QNEQSQKQ
+1498 QNEQSAKQ
-1506 SGDFLKVPAGKS
+1506 SGDFLRVPAGKNIS
-1518 VFVKLLGD
+1518 VKLMD
-1526 DAQMYCN
+1526 PDAQMYCN

-1544 AGYGAIFTS
+1544 AGYGAIFTG
-1553 FESKS
+1553 FESKN
-1558 TDWKGGSTII
+1558 TTWQGGSTII

-1585 WSDCNF
+1585 W
-1591 CLSF
+1591 

>member
-40 KVSMTQ
+40 KVNLQ
-46 ITVENNEK
+46 EITVGNGDK
-54 RNAISFNPTGNKDGE
+54 RNAIPFNPPANKDGE
-69 NYIMDVVLPPDGL
+69 NYIMDVVLPDGL
-82 GYGENQKFTFA
+82 GHGGNRPGGVNPQQFTFA
-93 FHNPKKVD
+93 FQNPKQVND
-101 SEDKVGYL
+101 ESKVGYL

-116 SAKSILASTTK
+116 SAKSIPASITK
-127 KDEKITK
+127 KDDTIKSNIDNDK
-134 NMADSEVTSPE
+134 VTSPE

-175 GKCKNEIKNGKL
+175 GKCKNEIKDNKL
-187 DSTAKQFKIVIPDNL
+187 NSTAKQFKIVIPDNL
-202 CTKQGNKETCKD
+202 CDKNGGNCKN
-214 NNYATLVFATDTFYR
+214 NNYATLIFATDTFYR
-229 DCKTNANTND
+229 DCKKEAKDANSFND

-261 SLVLNNMSYNAGASS
+261 SLVLNNMSYNSGLSSGAG
-276 DAKSTYNLPTLI
+276 TYNLPTLI
-288 IGREDVMPE
+288 IGREDVLPD

-305 ANEKARKAGR
+305 ANEKASKAGR
-315 AEPYECNFH
+315 AEPYECNFN
-324 SQCVKV
+324 SQCVKA
-330 SCPGNTGTCWS
+330 SCPGLQPGKTCWS

-354 ACGESDIKDE
+354 ACGEE
-364 MDCRK
+364 ENVRNEVDCRK
-369 TGAEC
+369 TAANCEG
-374 KNRIQPQETLMISTA
+374 RIGRERSRNYDLSYKHIRVLGNEKYELQHFRSVNDDKSNFWGNNFWVEFARCYSNEHGLWWGQGPLPQQYERKDSIYSSGYRWTYGNWRHKGSVNGA
-389 DSSWLFKNRRNNRDD
+389 DSSWAGIPCAWG
-404 ERLTT
+404 TT
-409 YVYPKN
+409 
-415 SPYPQ
+415 
-420 DFNDPITN
+420 
-428 TFGLYKCD
+428 
-436 QDRVIGGDASNWAS
+436 
-450 HFQCF
+450 
-455 NEITWAGNGVYRSTD
+455 
-470 RNTFNRYGWGSPG
+470 
-483 DYIQWKYAEP
+483 
-493 RKLFVFDNTSFDF
+493 
-506 EGKCWKDFVLNSTI
+506 LN
-520 YSGGYL
+520 
-526 FRREQAV
+526 
-533 QGNVGGYDLSRI
+533 GNVTGWFEYE
-545 DDCNFYNIRGYSAQF
+545 
-560 YDDRTY
+560 
-566 KYHVKAP
+566 VKTP
-573 KIFTISL
+573 KLFTISL
-580 RDFEKKSN
+580 REYANRNKDN
-588 LRILDKNKVSNLVKS
+588 MDHDKI
-603 NGARTLAE
+603 
-611 KVFEE
+611 
-616 ADYKEADHKNLP
+616 P
-628 AFEAKFRIVNAGT
+628 AFEAKFKIVNASTEVGKKVDDGLPYHEYTIQKVQKSFFKNHQITCYFLNKDGKKMGT
-641 ASEAPKKYYFKKD
+641 DVKVS
-654 MNCWILSDK
+654 LK
-663 GVRTDKKLGN
+663 GT
-673 SIERGGKG
+673 
-681 KGRVNVSIDGSED
+681 ED
-694 EPTFTIKSKDF
+694 EPTFTINTRDKF
-705 SSDLKGLRIQ
+705 SPSDSVKGARIQ
-715 CQLDFSDYTNVKD
+715 CRFDLSDIEPQEFVRKD
-728 HGSKYRNQP
+728 DYLNNK
-737 FKYAGLYKNFAY
+737 GLYNEFAY
-749 NIQLA
+749 NIQLV
-754 SLKILNTTGAHYNDL
+754 SLKILNTAGANYKDL
-769 ALSTRC
+769 SLNTKCS
-775 DFATYWDAFPGNV
+775 FATKWKSRPARMGGEADMEPAPWRYIITDEYEYSYDDHPNA
-788 FERSPIFYNQNDR
+788 DR
-801 FEGGKY
+801 APK
-807 IARKPFLGHES
+807 S
-818 KRPEG
+818 K
-823 DAGAGDAAQ
+823 Q
-832 GPNISSKTRHFRFD
+832 RHFRFD
-846 ARPLFYAANPVNDN
+846 ARPLFYAANPVDDKN
-860 DKLYAGY
+860 KLYAGY

-882 EDLKYLSDK
+882 EDLKFLSDK

-899 NRAIFFPKSYSG
+899 KHAIFFPKSYSG
-911 NVSALDI
+911 NVAALDI

-1054 CDVGEAKSTCDAGDP
+1054 CDVGEAKSTCDQNDP
-1069 NCQKFRA
+1069 NCQNFRKD
-1076 NGGLYGCDTIV
+1076 GGLYGCDTIV
-1087 VNNSKAHNLQ
+1087 VNNSKAHNLN

-1144 PCSSYPDSTNCND
+1144 PCSSYPDPTNCND

-1191 KAPNDPAEDN
+1191 KAPTNYEEN
-1201 IEFRSGLVTPVVVHP
+1201 IEFRSGLVTPVVVHKV
-1216 DNRNVNNHISTNEFR
+1216 NRTDLVSTNEFR

-1249 CDTMKLGYSG
+1249 CDMMKLGYSG
-1259 LKEICRNGNT
+1259 WQEVCQKGDGIN
-1269 IDENNYIAKA
+1269 ENNYIASA
-1279 VGAQLVT
+1279 VGANLVT
-1286 ATKKMHNQQNT
+1286 ATKKMHNT
-1297 QGTQYLEQTHYQNL
+1297 QTHYQNL

-1324 IFKTGFTKGVADLKN
+1324 IFKTGFTKGAADLKN

-1363 KEKEPVPIKTEAKK
+1363 KEKEPVLIKTEAKK
-1377 VEVPDKNQEPKN
+1377 VEVPDKTQETKNQ
-1389 KWLEDNN
+1389 WLEDNK

-1401 DATGGAAILD
+1401 DTTGGAAMLD
-1411 VVLVAP
+1411 VILVAP
-1417 NKQVGGKTGDLKD
+1417 NKQVGGKAGDLKD

-1440 NPLMAKE
+1440 NPLVAKE

-1506 SGDFLKVPAGKS
+1506 SGDFLRVPAGKNIN
-1518 VFVKLLGD
+1518 VKLMNP

-1544 AGYGAIFTS
+1544 AGYGAIFTG

-1585 WSDCNF
+1585 W
-1591 CLSF
+1591 

>member
-25 LVNKAKTDWTPQENG
+25 LVNKAKTDWTPKENG
-40 KVSMTQ
+40 KVTLQ
-46 ITVENNEK
+46 EITVGNGDK
-54 RNAISFNPTGNKDGE
+54 RNAIPFNPPANKDGE
-69 NYIMDVVLPPDGL
+69 NYIMDVVLPPNGL

-93 FHNPKKVD
+93 FQNPKKVSD
-101 SEDKVGYL
+101 ENKVGYL

-116 SAKSILASTTK
+116 SAKSILASTTN
-127 KDEKITK
+127 KDETIKK
-134 NMADSEVTSPE
+134 NMDDSKVTLPE

-175 GKCKNEIKNGKL
+175 GKCKNEIKDNKL
-187 DSTAKQFKIVIPDNL
+187 NSTAKQFKIVIPDNL
-202 CTKQGNKETCKD
+202 CDNKGNNCKN

-250 VKHSTEKYSGS
+250 VKHSTEKYAGS
-261 SLVLNNMSYNAGASS
+261 SLVLNNMSYNSGLQSGAG
-276 DAKSTYNLPTLI
+276 TYNLPTLI
-288 IGREDVMPE
+288 IGREDVLPE

-305 ANEKARKAGR
+305 ANEKASKAGR
-315 AEPYECNFH
+315 PEPYECNFN
-324 SQCVKV
+324 SQCIKAT
-330 SCPGNTGTCWS
+330 CPGLQPGKTCWE

-354 ACGESDIKDE
+354 ACGEE
-364 MDCRK
+364 ENVRNEVDCRK
-369 TGAEC
+369 TAANCEGRIGKERSSNYDLNANYRRIPCGAGGTGTCTSHNFRSVNDDRNDFWGANFYIEFPFC
-374 KNRIQPQETLMISTA
+374 PSNGWQGYTPQQYERKDSIYSSGYRWTYGNWRHIGTTSNGTHA
-389 DSSWLFKNRRNNRDD
+389 GSSWAGYTCWAAL
-404 ERLTT
+404 
-409 YVYPKN
+409 V
-415 SPYPQ
+415 
-420 DFNDPITN
+420 
-428 TFGLYKCD
+428 
-436 QDRVIGGDASNWAS
+436 GD
-450 HFQCF
+450 
-455 NEITWAGNGVYRSTD
+455 
-470 RNTFNRYGWGSPG
+470 
-483 DYIQWKYAEP
+483 
-493 RKLFVFDNTSFDF
+493 
-506 EGKCWKDFVLNSTI
+506 
-520 YSGGYL
+520 
-526 FRREQAV
+526 V
-533 QGNVGGYDLSRI
+533 QGWYE
-545 DDCNFYNIRGYSAQF
+545 YE
-560 YDDRTY
+560 
-566 KYHVKAP
+566 VKAP
-573 KIFTISL
+573 KLFTISL
-580 RDFEKKSN
+580 REYANRNKDNIEH
-588 LRILDKNKVSNLVKS
+588 DKI
-603 NGARTLAE
+603 
-611 KVFEE
+611 
-616 ADYKEADHKNLP
+616 P
-628 AFEAKFRIVNAGT
+628 AFEAKFKIVNASTEVGKKVDDGMPYHEYTIKKVQKSFFKNHQITCYFLNTDGKKIGGDVKVKLNGT
-641 ASEAPKKYYFKKD
+641 
-654 MNCWILSDK
+654 
-663 GVRTDKKLGN
+663 
-673 SIERGGKG
+673 
-681 KGRVNVSIDGSED
+681 ED
-694 EPTFTIKSKDF
+694 EPTFTINTRDRF
-705 SSDLKGLRIQ
+705 SPSDSIKGKRIQ
-715 CQLDFSDYTNVKD
+715 CRFDLSDIDRGEFVRKD
-728 HGSKYRNQP
+728 DYLNDK
-737 FKYAGLYKNFAY
+737 GLYNEFAY
-749 NIQLA
+749 NIQLV
-754 SLKILNTTGAHYNDL
+754 SLKVLNTANANYKDL
-769 ALSTRC
+769 SLNTKCS
-775 DFATYWDAFPGNV
+775 FATRWKSRPARMGG
-788 FERSPIFYNQNDR
+788 QNDVEPAPWR
-801 FEGGKY
+801 Y
-807 IARKPFLGHES
+807 IITDEYEYYYDEQAPRATKS
-818 KRPEG
+818 K
-823 DAGAGDAAQ
+823 Q
-832 GPNISSKTRHFRFD
+832 RHFRFD

-882 EDLKYLSDK
+882 EDLKFLSDK

-899 NRAIFFPKSYSG
+899 NRAIFFPQNYSG
-911 NVSALDI
+911 NVAALDI
-918 DAKDAEGKPI
+918 DAKDAEGKAI

-943 ARDDELEFKQLPS
+943 ARDDELEMKTIPS
-956 IYSTNNKNNTG
+956 IYSTNTKNNAD
-967 TTQKLYNQIENC
+967 TQKLYNQIENC

-988 WADLKPKPNP
+988 WADLKPKQNNNL
-998 PATFTANA
+998 AFSANA

-1042 NKTTHSDDPEPL
+1042 NKTTHSDDPEAL
-1054 CDVGEAKSTCDAGDP
+1054 CDVGEAKSTCDQNDP
-1069 NCQKFRA
+1069 NCQKFRKD
-1076 NGGLYGCDTIV
+1076 GGLYGCDTIV
-1087 VNNSKAHNLQ
+1087 VNNSKAYNLQ
-1097 NMPADFE
+1097 KMPADFE

-1144 PCSSYPDSTNCND
+1144 PCSSYPDPTNCND

-1191 KAPNDPAEDN
+1191 KAPQNYEEN
-1201 IEFRSGLVTPVVVHP
+1201 IEFRSGLTTPVVVHK
-1216 DNRNVNNHISTNEFR
+1216 VNNTDLVSTNELR

-1249 CDTMKLGYSG
+1249 CDMMKLKYSG
-1259 LKEICRNGNT
+1259 WQEICQKGDVIN
-1269 IDENNYIAKA
+1269 EANYIARA
-1279 VGAQLVT
+1279 ENSQLVP
-1286 ATKKMHNQQNT
+1286 ATKKMHNT
-1297 QGTQYLEQTHYQNL
+1297 QTHYQNL

-1363 KEKEPVPIKTEAKK
+1363 KEKEPVLIKTEAKK
-1377 VEVPDKNQEPKN
+1377 VEVPDKTQETKNQ
-1389 KWLEDNN
+1389 WLEDNK

-1401 DATGGAAILD
+1401 DTTGGAAMLD
-1411 VVLVAP
+1411 VILVAP

-1440 NPLMAKE
+1440 NPLVAKE

-1477 KLFEYSVD
+1477 KLFEYSVEGGGNID
-1485 GADIGANNITAIG
+1485 ITAIG

-1506 SGDFLKVPAGKS
+1506 SGDFLKVPAGKNIN
-1518 VFVKLLGD
+1518 VKLMD
-1526 DAQMYCN
+1526 PDAQMYCN
-1533 FIRNCYPLPNG
+1533 FIRNCYPLPSG
-1544 AGYGAIFTS
+1544 GYGAIFTS
-1553 FESKS
+1553 FESKENS
-1558 TDWKGGSTII
+1558 WQGGSTII

-1585 WSDCNF
+1585 W
-1591 CLSF
+1591 

>member
-40 KVSMTQ
+40 KVSMKE
-46 ITVENNEK
+46 IPVENGGK
-54 RNAISFNPTGNKDGE
+54 RNAISFTTNGNKDGE
-69 NYIMDVVLPPDGL
+69 NYIMDAVLPDGL
-82 GYGENQKFTFA
+82 GHGGTRPGGVNAQQFTFA
-93 FHNPKKVD
+93 IQNPNKVSD
-101 SEDKVGYL
+101 ENKVGYL

-116 SAKSILASTTK
+116 SAKSIPASITK
-127 KDEKITK
+127 KDDTIKSNIDNDK
-134 NMADSEVTSPE
+134 VTSPE

-150 KDNGIGFYMYSQ
+150 KDNGIGFYMYSK
-162 KHTSNEYQQGTNF
+162 KHASNEYQDGTNF

-214 NNYATLVFATDTFYR
+214 NNYATLIFATDTFYR
-229 DCKTNANTND
+229 DCKKEAKDANSFNE

-261 SLVLNNMSYNAGASS
+261 SLVLNNMSYSS
-276 DAKSTYNLPTLI
+276 GLKSGSGTYNLPTLI
-288 IGREDVMPE
+288 IGREDILPE
-297 LCTPGMKE
+297 FCTPSMKKSGKYSCYTGNG
-305 ANEKARKAGR
+305 ANLDNNDPCVGNCPTCKKDPNGQECKTCKTHQCDFDRYGARA
-315 AEPYECNFH
+315 N
-324 SQCVKV
+324 S
-330 SCPGNTGTCWS
+330 
-341 CTGGTKK
+341 
-348 KQLLWA
+348 QLLWA
-354 ACGESDIKDE
+354 ACGENDDIKKE

-369 TGAEC
+369 SGVKCDNRIIGDAQLY
-374 KNRIQPQETLMISTA
+374 KNRGHG
-389 DSSWLFKNRRNNRDD
+389 F
-404 ERLTT
+404 LT
-409 YVYPKN
+409 K
-415 SPYPQ
+415 
-420 DFNDPITN
+420 FNDANRKETATE
-428 TFGLYKCD
+428 TFKPYHKSS
-436 QDRVIGGDASNWAS
+436 GG
-450 HFQCF
+450 
-455 NEITWAGNGVYRSTD
+455 EV
-470 RNTFNRYGWGSPG
+470 
-483 DYIQWKYAEP
+483 
-493 RKLFVFDNTSFDF
+493 LLMF
-506 EGKCWKDFVLNSTI
+506 EEKCWEEFYVRSTI
-520 YSGGYL
+520 YSNGFYFL
-526 FRREQAV
+526 RKQFIEQRNDRDGCQRDAWCNLS
-533 QGNVGGYDLSRI
+533 GDPAGITVGVNNCEYQH
-545 DDCNFYNIRGYSAQF
+545 Y
-560 YDDRTY
+560 
-566 KYHVKAP
+566 VKAP
-573 KIFTISL
+573 KILTLSL
-580 RDFEKKSN
+580 REYANK
-588 LRILDKNKVSNLVKS
+588 DKA
-603 NGARTLAE
+603 GG
-611 KVFEE
+611 
-616 ADYKEADHKNLP
+616 NLP
-628 AFEAKFRIVNAGT
+628 DFEAKFRIVNASTQTGGYY
-641 ASEAPKKYYFKKD
+641 SAPKISYFKNKAVK
-654 MNCWILSDK
+654 CYILND
-663 GVRTDKKLGN
+663 RGN
-673 SIERGGKG
+673 RI
-681 KGRVNVSIDGSED
+681 GSEKEVKINLEGSASD
-694 EPTFTIKSKDF
+694 IDDKNKADNMYFTIKSKDF
-705 SSDLKGLRIQ
+705 NIKDGKDIHCRFDL
-715 CQLDFSDYTNVKD
+715 SDYKD
-728 HGSKYRNQP
+728 NMNQGSDWRK
-737 FKYAGLYKNFAY
+737 FSASGLYYDFAY
-749 NIQLA
+749 NFQLA
-754 SLKILNTTGAHYNDL
+754 SLKILNTPNANYKDLSLNTKCSFPSTWRSRPSRVIGRGGFIDGAGNFVNKNG
-769 ALSTRC
+769 ALEYT
-775 DFATYWDAFPGNV
+775 DINGQEYL
-788 FERSPIFYNQNDR
+788 YQNDT
-801 FEGGKY
+801 
-807 IARKPFLGHES
+807 S
-818 KRPEG
+818 NNV
-823 DAGAGDAAQ
+823 AQ
-832 GPNISSKTRHFRFD
+832 AVKSAQRHFRFD
-846 ARPLFYAANPVNDN
+846 ARPLFYAANPVDDTN
-860 DKLYAGY
+860 KLYAGY

-911 NVSALDI
+911 NVAALDI
-918 DAKDAEGKPI
+918 DAKDAEGKAI

-943 ARDDELEFKQLPS
+943 ARDDELEMKTIPS
-956 IYSTNNKNNTG
+956 IYSTNTKNNAD
-967 TTQKLYNQIENC
+967 TQKLYNQIENC

-1054 CDVGEAKSTCDAGDP
+1054 CDVGEAKSTCDADDQ

-1087 VNNSKAHNLQ
+1087 VNNSKASNL
-1097 NMPADFE
+1097 NKMPADFE

-1201 IEFRSGLVTPVVVHP
+1201 IEFRSGLVTPVVVH
-1216 DNRNVNNHISTNEFR
+1216 NSRNTNSPIATNEFR

-1249 CDTMKLGYSG
+1249 CDMVYSRYSS
-1259 LKEICRNGNT
+1259 KWQEICQRGND
-1269 IDENNYIAKA
+1269 INENNYIAKA
-1279 VGAQLVT
+1279 EGAQLVA
-1286 ATKKMHNQQNT
+1286 ATKKIHNT
-1297 QGTQYLEQTHYQNL
+1297 QTHYQNL
-1311 LAGASKNGVLDVT
+1311 LAGASQNGVLDVT
-1324 IFKTGFTKGVADLKN
+1324 IYKTGFTKGVADLKN

-1363 KEKEPVPIKTEAKK
+1363 KEKEPVLIKTEAKK

-1389 KWLEDNN
+1389 KWLEDNK

-1401 DATGGAAILD
+1401 DTTGGVAILD
-1411 VVLVAP
+1411 VILVAP

-1440 NPLMAKE
+1440 NPLVAKE

-1477 KLFEYSVD
+1477 KLFEYSVEGGGNID
-1485 GADIGANNITAIG
+1485 ITAIG

-1506 SGDFLKVPAGKS
+1506 SGDFLRVPAGKS

-1533 FIRNCYPLPNG
+1533 FIRNCYPLPDG

-1553 FESKS
+1553 FESKN
-1558 TDWKGGSTII
+1558 TDWQGGSTII

-1585 WSDCNF
+1585 W
-1591 CLSF
+1591 

>member
-40 KVSMTQ
+40 KVQM
-46 ITVENNEK
+46 IKIPVDGGD
-54 RNAISFNPTGNKDGE
+54 RPAISFTTNGNKDGE
-69 NYIMDVVLPPDGL
+69 NYIMDVVSDGGL
-82 GYGENQKFTFA
+82 GHGGTRPAGQNNAQQYTFA
-93 FHNPKKVD
+93 FQNPKKVYD
-101 SEDKVGYL
+101 ESKVGYL

-116 SAKSILASTTK
+116 SAKSIPASITK
-127 KDEKITK
+127 KDETIK
-134 NMADSEVTSPE
+134 NNINADKVTSPE

-175 GKCKNEIKNGKL
+175 GKCKNEIKDNKL
-187 DSTAKQFKIVIPDNL
+187 NSTAKQFKIVIPDNL
-202 CTKQGNKETCKD
+202 CTRTGNKETCKD
-214 NNYATLVFATDTFYR
+214 NNYATLIFATDTFYR
-229 DCKTNANTND
+229 GCKKEAKDASSFND

-250 VKHSTEKYSGS
+250 VKHSTEKYAGS

-288 IGREDVMPE
+288 IGREEELPE

-315 AEPYECNFH
+315 AEPYECNFN
-324 SQCVKV
+324 SQCVKTA
-330 SCPGNTGTCWS
+330 CPGLQPGKTCWN

-369 TGAEC
+369 TAANCEGRIIGGWGNYEHKLRDSESTIKYQCANCGGGLEFKEGCWEETPLKSSIYSNGYYFERKQYADGKFYNKSGDQVGCHRNNQTC
-374 KNRIQPQETLMISTA
+374 KA
-389 DSSWLFKNRRNNRDD
+389 DSM
-404 ERLTT
+404 T
-409 YVYPKN
+409 
-415 SPYPQ
+415 
-420 DFNDPITN
+420 ITPRGRSVQTRGI
-428 TFGLYKCD
+428 TFPGQLGGGSGGGGGNAGFQPGGITKPGEI
-436 QDRVIGGDASNWAS
+436 IGGGSSNTAICEYR
-450 HFQCF
+450 HF
-455 NEITWAGNGVYRSTD
+455 
-470 RNTFNRYGWGSPG
+470 
-483 DYIQWKYAEP
+483 
-493 RKLFVFDNTSFDF
+493 
-506 EGKCWKDFVLNSTI
+506 
-520 YSGGYL
+520 
-526 FRREQAV
+526 
-533 QGNVGGYDLSRI
+533 
-545 DDCNFYNIRGYSAQF
+545 
-560 YDDRTY
+560 
-566 KYHVKAP
+566 VKAP
-573 KIFTISL
+573 KLLTLSL
-580 RDFEKKSN
+580 REYANRNKDN
-588 LRILDKNKVSNLVKS
+588 IDHDKI
-603 NGARTLAE
+603 
-611 KVFEE
+611 
-616 ADYKEADHKNLP
+616 P
-628 AFEAKFRIVNAGT
+628 AFEAKFRIVNASTQIGQKVDKNSNENTYKIKKVQKSFFKNEITCNFLDKTGNKIGNDVKVRLDGT
-641 ASEAPKKYYFKKD
+641 
-654 MNCWILSDK
+654 
-663 GVRTDKKLGN
+663 
-673 SIERGGKG
+673 
-681 KGRVNVSIDGSED
+681 ED
-694 EPTFTIKSKDF
+694 EPTFTINTRNGF
-705 SSDLKGLRIQ
+705 SSSDSVKGARIQ
-715 CQLDFSDYTNVKD
+715 CRFDLSDYQDRQTN
-728 HGSKYRNQP
+728 
-737 FKYAGLYKNFAY
+737 AGLYQDFAY
-749 NIQLA
+749 NFQLV
-754 SLKILNTTGAHYNDL
+754 SLKILNTTGANYKDL
-769 ALSTRC
+769 SLNTKCSFAKTWESKPGRVSGGGFLDSFSNNNGV
-775 DFATYWDAFPGNV
+775 DFAAKNNDKITYYGVDPQV
-788 FERSPIFYNQNDR
+788 KS
-801 FEGGKY
+801 
-807 IARKPFLGHES
+807 
-818 KRPEG
+818 
-823 DAGAGDAAQ
+823 AQ
-832 GPNISSKTRHFRFD
+832 RHFRFD

-860 DKLYAGY
+860 NKLYAGY
-867 KYPEDKTKERALNPE
+867 KYPEDQSKEKTLNPA
-882 EDLKYLSDK
+882 EDLKFLSDK

-911 NVSALDI
+911 NVAALNI
-918 DAKDAEGKPI
+918 EAKDADGKTI
-928 KGFTSSLTG
+928 NGFTSSLTG

-943 ARDDELEFKQLPS
+943 ARDDELVMKALPNIS
-956 IYSTNNKNNTG
+956 STNTNNTG
-967 TTQKLYNQIENC
+967 TQQLYNQIENC

-988 WADLKPKPNP
+988 WADLRNNK
-998 PATFTANA
+998 A

-1042 NKTTHSDDPEPL
+1042 NKTTHSNAPEPL

-1069 NCQKFRA
+1069 NCQKFRKD
-1076 NGGLYGCDTIV
+1076 GGLYGCDTIV
-1087 VNNSKAHNLQ
+1087 VNNSKASNL
-1097 NMPADFE
+1097 NKMPADFE

-1144 PCSSYPDSTNCND
+1144 PCSSYPDPTNCND

-1191 KAPNDPAEDN
+1191 KAPTNHEEN
-1201 IEFRSGLVTPVVVHP
+1201 IEFRSGLTTPVVVHKV
-1216 DNRNVNNHISTNEFR
+1216 NRTDLVSTNEFR

-1249 CDTMKLGYSG
+1249 CDMMKLGYSG
-1259 LKEICRNGNT
+1259 WQEVCQKGDGIN
-1269 IDENNYIAKA
+1269 ENNYIASA
-1279 VGAQLVT
+1279 AGAQLVT
-1286 ATKKMHNQQNT
+1286 ATKKMHNT
-1297 QGTQYLEQTHYQNL
+1297 QTHYQNL
-1311 LAGASKNGVLDVT
+1311 LAGASQNGVLDLT

-1363 KEKEPVPIKTEAKK
+1363 KEKEPVLIKTEAKK
-1377 VEVPDKNQEPKN
+1377 VEVPDRTQEPKN
-1389 KWLEDNN
+1389 QWLEDNK

-1417 NKQVGGKTGDLKD
+1417 NKQVGGKAGDLKD

-1440 NPLMAKE
+1440 NPLMAKD

-1477 KLFEYSVD
+1477 KLFEYSVEGGGNID
-1485 GADIGANNITAIG
+1485 ITAIG

-1506 SGDFLKVPAGKS
+1506 SGDFLRVPAGKNIN
-1518 VFVKLLGD
+1518 VKLMD
-1526 DAQMYCN
+1526 PDAQMYCN

-1544 AGYGAIFTS
+1544 AGYGAIFTGL
-1553 FESKS
+1553 ESKN
-1558 TDWKGGSTII
+1558 TTWQGGSTII

-1585 WSDCNF
+1585 W
-1591 CLSF
+1591 

>member
-40 KVSMTQ
+40 KVNMQ
-46 ITVENNEK
+46 EITVGNGDK
-54 RNAISFNPTGNKDGE
+54 RNAIPFNPPANKDGE
-69 NYIMDVVLPPDGL
+69 NYIMDVVLPPNGL

-93 FHNPKKVD
+93 FQNPKKVSD
-101 SEDKVGYL
+101 ENKVGYL

-116 SAKSILASTTK
+116 SAKSILASTTN
-127 KDEKITK
+127 KDETIKK
-134 NMADSEVTSPE
+134 NMDDSKVTSPE

-175 GKCKNEIKNGKL
+175 GKCKNEIKDNKL
-187 DSTAKQFKIVIPDNL
+187 NSTAKQFKIVIPDNL
-202 CTKQGNKETCKD
+202 CDNKGNNCKN

-250 VKHSTEKYSGS
+250 VKHSTEKYAGS
-261 SLVLNNMSYNAGASS
+261 SLVLNNMSYNAGALS

-288 IGREDVMPE
+288 IGREDVLPE

-305 ANEKARKAGR
+305 ANEKASKAGR
-315 AEPYECNFH
+315 SEPYECNFN
-324 SQCVKV
+324 SQCVKAT
-330 SCPGNTGTCWS
+330 CPGLKPGQTCWN

-369 TGAEC
+369 TAANCEG
-374 KNRIQPQETLMISTA
+374 RIGRERSRNYDLSYKHIRVLGNEKYELQHFRSVNDDKSNFWGNNFWVEFARCYSNEHGLWWGQGPLPQQYERKDSIYSSGYRWTYGNWRHKGSVNGA
-389 DSSWLFKNRRNNRDD
+389 DSSWAGIPCAWG
-404 ERLTT
+404 TT
-409 YVYPKN
+409 
-415 SPYPQ
+415 
-420 DFNDPITN
+420 
-428 TFGLYKCD
+428 
-436 QDRVIGGDASNWAS
+436 
-450 HFQCF
+450 
-455 NEITWAGNGVYRSTD
+455 
-470 RNTFNRYGWGSPG
+470 
-483 DYIQWKYAEP
+483 
-493 RKLFVFDNTSFDF
+493 
-506 EGKCWKDFVLNSTI
+506 LN
-520 YSGGYL
+520 
-526 FRREQAV
+526 
-533 QGNVGGYDLSRI
+533 GNVTGWFEYE
-545 DDCNFYNIRGYSAQF
+545 
-560 YDDRTY
+560 
-566 KYHVKAP
+566 VKTP
-573 KIFTISL
+573 KLFTISL
-580 RDFEKKSN
+580 REYANRNKDN
-588 LRILDKNKVSNLVKS
+588 IDHDKI
-603 NGARTLAE
+603 
-611 KVFEE
+611 
-616 ADYKEADHKNLP
+616 P
-628 AFEAKFRIVNAGT
+628 AFVAKFKIVNASTEVG
-641 ASEAPKKYYFKKD
+641 KKVDDGLPYHEYTIKKVQKSFFKNHQITCYFLNKDGKKMGKD
-654 MNCWILSDK
+654 VKVSLKD
-663 GVRTDKKLGN
+663 TD
-673 SIERGGKG
+673 
-681 KGRVNVSIDGSED
+681 D
-694 EPTFTIKSKDF
+694 EPTFTINTRKDF
-705 SSDLKGLRIQ
+705 SPSDSVKGARIQ
-715 CQLDFSDYTNVKD
+715 CRFDLSDIDRGEFVRKD
-728 HGSKYRNQP
+728 DYLNNK
-737 FKYAGLYKNFAY
+737 GLYNEFAY
-749 NIQLA
+749 NIQLV
-754 SLKILNTTGAHYNDL
+754 SLKILNTAGANYKDL
-769 ALSTRC
+769 SLNTKCS
-775 DFATYWDAFPGNV
+775 FATKWKSRPARMGGEADMEPAPWRYIITDEYEYSYDDHPNA
-788 FERSPIFYNQNDR
+788 DR
-801 FEGGKY
+801 APK
-807 IARKPFLGHES
+807 S
-818 KRPEG
+818 K
-823 DAGAGDAAQ
+823 Q
-832 GPNISSKTRHFRFD
+832 RHFRFD

-899 NRAIFFPKSYSG
+899 KHAIFFPKSYSG
-911 NVSALDI
+911 NVAALDI
-918 DAKDAEGKPI
+918 DAKDAEGKAI

-956 IYSTNNKNNTG
+956 IYSTNNKNNAG

-988 WADLKPKPNP
+988 WADLRNNK
-998 PATFTANA
+998 A

-1054 CDVGEAKSTCDAGDP
+1054 CDVGEAKSTCDKNDQ

-1087 VNNSKAHNLQ
+1087 VNNSKAYNL
-1097 NMPADFE
+1097 NKMPADFE

-1144 PCSSYPDSTNCND
+1144 PCSSYPDPTNCND

-1191 KAPNDPAEDN
+1191 KAPQNYEEN
-1201 IEFRSGLVTPVVVHP
+1201 IEFRSGLTTPVVVHK
-1216 DNRNVNNHISTNEFR
+1216 VNNTDLVSTNELR

-1249 CDTMKLGYSG
+1249 CDMMKLKYSG
-1259 LKEICRNGNT
+1259 WQEICQKGDVIN
-1269 IDENNYIAKA
+1269 EANYIASA
-1279 VGAQLVT
+1279 AGANLVT
-1286 ATKKMHNQQNT
+1286 ATKKMHNT
-1297 QGTQYLEQTHYQNL
+1297 QTHYQNL
-1311 LAGASKNGVLDVT
+1311 LAGASKNGILDVT
-1324 IFKTGFTKGVADLKN
+1324 IFKTGFTKGAADLKN
-1339 IDRTT
+1339 IDRTA

-1363 KEKEPVPIKTEAKK
+1363 KEKEPVLIKTEAKK
-1377 VEVPDKNQEPKN
+1377 VEVPDKTQETKNQ
-1389 KWLEDNN
+1389 WLEDNK

-1401 DATGGAAILD
+1401 DTTGGAAMLD
-1411 VVLVAP
+1411 VILVAP

-1440 NPLMAKE
+1440 NPLVAKE

-1477 KLFEYSVD
+1477 KLFEYSVEGGGNID
-1485 GADIGANNITAIG
+1485 ITAIG

-1506 SGDFLKVPAGKS
+1506 SGDFLRVPAGKNIN
-1518 VFVKLLGD
+1518 VKLMD
-1526 DAQMYCN
+1526 PDAQMYCN
-1533 FIRNCYPLPNG
+1533 FIRNCYPLPSG
-1544 AGYGAIFTS
+1544 GYGAIFTG
-1553 FESKS
+1553 FESKN
-1558 TDWKGGSTII
+1558 TTWQGGSTII

-1585 WSDCNF
+1585 W
-1591 CLSF
+1591 

>member
-40 KVSMTQ
+40 KVQMIKIS
-46 ITVENNEK
+46 VDGGD
-54 RNAISFNPTGNKDGE
+54 RNAIPFNPTGNKDGE
-69 NYIMDVVLPPDGL
+69 NYIMDVVLPDGL
-82 GYGENQKFTFA
+82 GHGGNRPGGVNPQQFTFA
-93 FHNPKKVD
+93 FQNPKKVSD
-101 SEDKVGYL
+101 ENKVGYL

-116 SAKSILASTTK
+116 SAKSIPASITK
-127 KDEKITK
+127 KDDTIKSNIDNDK
-134 NMADSEVTSPE
+134 VTSPE

-150 KDNGIGFYMYSQ
+150 KDSGIGFYMYSQ

-175 GKCKNEIKNGKL
+175 GKCKNEIKDNKL
-187 DSTAKQFKIVIPDNL
+187 NSTAKQFKIVIPDNL
-202 CTKQGNKETCKD
+202 CDRNGGNCKN
-214 NNYATLVFATDTFYR
+214 NNYATLIFATDTFYR
-229 DCKTNANTND
+229 DCKKEAKDANSFND

-261 SLVLNNMSYNAGASS
+261 SLVLNNMSYNSGL
-276 DAKSTYNLPTLI
+276 KSGSGTYNLPTLI
-288 IGREDVMPE
+288 IGREDELPD

-305 ANEKARKAGR
+305 ANEKASKAGR
-315 AEPYECNFH
+315 PEPYECNFN
-324 SQCVKV
+324 SQCVKA
-330 SCPGNTGTCWS
+330 SCPWIKDGSTETCWN

-354 ACGESDIKDE
+354 ACGSDDDVKQEI
-364 MDCRK
+364 DCRK

-374 KNRIQPQETLMISTA
+374 KNRIQTSETLMISTA
-389 DSSWLFKNRRNNRDD
+389 DSSHWFINRRNNRDD
-404 ERLTT
+404 VRLTT
-409 YVYPKN
+409 YIYPNN
-415 SPYPQ
+415 SPYPLNFSDQ
-420 DFNDPITN
+420 VTG
-428 TFGLYKCD
+428 TYGTYKCENANV
-436 QDRVIGGDASNWAS
+436 QCGSASNWAS
-450 HFQCF
+450 HYQCV
-455 NEITWAGNGVYRSTD
+455 NEITYGGGGNYYSTNQ
-470 RNTFNRYGWGSPG
+470 NTYNRYGWSG
-483 DYIQWKYAEP
+483 DSNYPQWCYAEP
-493 RKLFVFDNTSFDF
+493 RKLFVFNGSTANNGATSFDF
-506 EGKCWKDFVLNSTI
+506 EGKCWKDFVYNSTI

-526 FRREQAV
+526 FRREQV
-533 QGNVGGYDLSRI
+533 VKGQVGSDHLGRR
-545 DDCNFYNIRGYSAQF
+545 DDCSMDSTWSQAYQ
-560 YDDRTY
+560 DERTY
-566 KYHVKAP
+566 KYYVKAP

-588 LRILDKNKVSNLVKS
+588 LRILDKNKVSNLVKN

-628 AFEAKFRIVNAGT
+628 AFEAKFRIVSAGT
-641 ASEAPKKYYFKKD
+641 TNEAPKKYYFKKN
-654 MNCWILSDK
+654 MNCWILK
-663 GVRTDKKLGN
+663 PNGERTDKGLGN
-673 SIERGGKG
+673 SITSGS
-681 KGRVNVSIDGSED
+681 GRVRVSIDGSED
-694 EPTFTIKSKDF
+694 DPTFTIKSKEF

-715 CQLDFSDYTNVKD
+715 CQLDFSDYTNVKE
-728 HGSKYRNQP
+728 HGNKYRNQP

-769 ALSTRC
+769 TLSTRC
-775 DFATYWDAFPGNV
+775 DFATYWDAFPGSP
-788 FERSPIFYNQNDR
+788 FEKSPIFYNANDQ

-818 KRPEG
+818 RRPEG
-823 DAGAGDAAQ
+823 DAGAGNAAQ

-867 KYPEDKTKERALNPE
+867 KYPEDKSKERALNPE

-943 ARDDELEFKQLPS
+943 ARDDELEFKTIPS
-956 IYSTNNKNNTG
+956 IYSTNNKNSAD
-967 TTQKLYNQIENC
+967 TQKLYNQIENC

-988 WADLKPKPNP
+988 WADLKPKQNNNL
-998 PATFTANA
+998 AFSANA

-1054 CDVGEAKSTCDAGDP
+1054 CDVGEAKSTCDQNDP
-1069 NCQKFRA
+1069 NCQKFRKD
-1076 NGGLYGCDTIV
+1076 GGLYGCDTIV
-1087 VNNSKAHNLQ
+1087 VNNSKASNLQ
-1097 NMPADFE
+1097 KMPADFE

-1144 PCSSYPDSTNCND
+1144 PCSSYPDPTNCND

-1191 KAPNDPAEDN
+1191 KAPQNYEEN
-1201 IEFRSGLVTPVVVHP
+1201 IEFRSGLVTPVVVHK
-1216 DNRNVNNHISTNEFR
+1216 VNNTDLVSTNELR

-1249 CDTMKLGYSG
+1249 CDMMKLKYSG
-1259 LKEICRNGNT
+1259 WQEICQKGDVINEG
-1269 IDENNYIAKA
+1269 NYIASA
-1279 VGAQLVT
+1279 AGAQLVT
-1286 ATKKMHNQQNT
+1286 ATKKMHNT
-1297 QGTQYLEQTHYQNL
+1297 QTHYQNL
-1311 LAGASKNGVLDVT
+1311 LAGASQNGVLDVT
-1324 IFKTGFTKGVADLKN
+1324 IYKTGFTKGAADLKN

-1363 KEKEPVPIKTEAKK
+1363 KEKEPVVIKTEAKK
-1377 VEVPDKNQEPKN
+1377 VEVPDKTQETKNQ
-1389 KWLEDNN
+1389 WLEDNK

-1417 NKQVGGKTGDLKD
+1417 NKQVGGKAGDLKD
-1430 NAVFLAAYTS
+1430 NAVFLAAYSS
-1440 NPLMAKE
+1440 NPLVAKE

-1472 PALNA
+1472 PALTA
-1477 KLFEYSVD
+1477 KLFEYSVEGGGNID
-1485 GADIGANNITAIG
+1485 ITAIG

-1506 SGDFLKVPAGKS
+1506 SGDFLRVPAGKNIS
-1518 VFVKLLGD
+1518 VKLMD
-1526 DAQMYCN
+1526 PDAQMYCN
-1533 FIRNCYPLPNG
+1533 FIRNCYPLPNN
-1544 AGYGAIFTS
+1544 AGYGAIFTG

-1585 WSDCNF
+1585 W
-1591 CLSF
+1591 